1 MNASYSFIENVN
13 DFFSTGYFTEDFQK
27 KVFDKSGYSADGIRE
42 LCSRFGALRQQYNRH
57 KADITS
63 RYARE
68 KDKIPFTHEF
78 NSKILECLGY
88 YGTTAENPAT
98 VLSLP
103 LGENGA
109 AKEFP
114 VRIVRSKTD
123 GSPQLYVMDIP
134 TLITADNEAEIG
146 FADLDLDRMVT
157 HIFSLPEHEHPQY
170 ILLLSGNK
178 VFFMDAGKW
187 ERGAYLQFDVE
198 RLLVET
204 TQSSMRN
211 YFALFYLL
219 VSQDAL
225 SCTGDTP
232 LMQQLEEES
241 YKNAYA
247 VTQDL
252 KKGVVSAV
260 EDLANEA
267 IWYIKQHPEHK
278 YYEQDETDDNFE
290 AMMRDDCLVYIYRL
304 LFIFYAESRPE
315 LDILPINDKT
325 YQRGYSLEMLRD
337 LEQVNLITEESRSGY
352 FFDSSIKQ
360 LFSLILGG
368 YNEDKRDET
377 SLSASFRVRHIDS
390 PLFSDNKLKV
400 LKGVQFRNEVWQRII
415 CQLSLSQQQKGKARG
430 RISYAN
436 LGINQLGSVYEN
448 LLAYRGF
455 YAEEDYIEVHPVGD
469 EIETYLVPRSRRD
482 DFKEEE
488 ILKRLDNPL
497 EDVIHKK
504 GQFIY
509 RLNGR
514 DRKKS
519 ASFYTPEVLTKSTVK
534 YTLKPIV
541 ERLERKEITASD
553 LLQMKILEPAMGAA
567 AFQNEVIN
575 QLALLYLNFRK
586 NEVNEAIDPLEFP
599 NELQKVKAY
608 IATNNVYGVDLNA
621 TALELGKLSLWLNVI
636 HKDMETPFFSNRI
649 AQGNA
654 VIGAWLKVYS
664 QRDVVRD
671 VVVGRPVDK
680 QWWEAPTKR
689 ISFSLT
695 APKRHYTEVYHF
707 LLPVKD
713 MLGLLSTKQCERTDS
728 AYKRFV
734 EIRKGWTKGITS
746 EEYEQLKRI
755 SSKIDVLLK
764 EYVQF
769 QMSIEK
775 FANNGYHV
783 WKYDGNRTIPFNTN
797 EERQALDDRRYRK
810 NSPYMKV
817 KKVMDY
823 WCSLFFW
830 EFEDAAALPTRQ
842 QYWDDIERMLDVDT
856 EKGVKVLFS
865 NAGKD
870 GQEDLFTPKQGRFV
884 FDNAEEESEIKAKT
898 LNELLNDDA
907 KHQEGVLNLGEGIS
921 EVDRFSIVERL
932 ADRYHFFHPMLEF
945 LEVFWLRDG
954 FDIICGNP
962 PWLKLEFN
970 DADIVAEKFPEV
982 AVRRMAAPDVRK
994 KLTEYFKKDADRH
1007 IKGSVLLEE
1016 IYRDEENENV
1026 GSAAFMNAHCNYPLL
1041 EGQQTNLYKCVLEN
1055 GFSLLSDKGFMGL
1068 LHPET
1073 VFDDPKGLTLRK
1085 EIYKRLRYH
1094 FQYANE
1100 FSLFSEVDHHTKFG
1114 EQIYGSRQEKV
1125 NFLSIHDLYHPSTI
1139 DNSLTHTGTGICGG
1153 LKDANGRWNI
1163 EGHRDRVIRFTEN
1176 ELQILADA
1184 FENGGDWQS
1193 VKLTS
1198 IHAKVI
1204 VDILEKISKF
1214 STHVS
1219 DYNSIITVD
1228 LDETG
1233 AVNSGIISRETFVP
1247 NVNNYEMVYNGPQF
1261 FVGNP
1266 CYKTPR
1272 ENCRLNSDYDTV
1284 DLLLIEEDY
1293 IARSNYRPRLDLDE
1307 YKKLIPGFV
1316 IGKDESGQ
1324 PKQDCWIDY
1333 YKVGF
1338 RKMLAISGERSLIC
1352 AVLPRRTAHIHGV
1365 ISSSFRRGYDSVDMA
1380 ALCAALPM
1388 DAYIKIMAS
1397 QNLTSVRIQGFPLG
1411 IDPKYNYAMRSRCL
1425 LLNCLTTAYADL
1437 WQEMWNEDYKSEKWS
1452 ITDGRLKPFNTLTE
1466 EWKWETPLRN
1476 YFERRQALVEID
1488 VISAMALGLTLE
1500 DLEMIY
1506 TIQFPVLQQYENDT
1520 WYDAEG
1526 KIVFTC
1532 SKGLTGVGLDRPKWN
1547 EIRGEQKD
1555 ENTFIGTSDT
1565 YIHTIDPSKSELYGG
1580 QQQVFKA
1587 PYTRCDRIADYR
1599 RAWAH
1604 FEKVFSYDQCQS

>member
-13 DFFSTGYFTEDFQK
+13 DFFSTGYFTEDFPK
-27 KVFDKSGYSADGIRE
+27 KVFDKSGYSADGIKE
-42 LCSRFGALRQQYNRH
+42 LSSRFSALRQQYNRH
-57 KADITS
+57 KSDITS

-68 KDKIPFTHEF
+68 KDKIQFTHQF

-88 YGTTAENPAT
+88 YGSTAENPAI

-103 LGENGA
+103 LGENGTV
-109 AKEFP
+109 KEFP

-225 SCTGDTP
+225 SCIGDTP

-267 IWYIKQHPEHK
+267 IWCIKQHPEHK
-278 YYEQDETDDNFE
+278 YHEQDETDDNFE

-304 LFIFYAESRPE
+304 LFIFYAESRPD

-360 LFSLILGG
+360 LFSLILSG

-390 PLFSDNKLKV
+390 PLFSDNRLKV

-415 CQLSLSQQQKGKARG
+415 CRLSLSQQQRGKARG

-488 ILKRLDNPL
+488 ILKREDNPL

-586 NEVNEAIDPLEFP
+586 NEVNKAIDPLEFP

-654 VIGAWLKVYS
+654 VIGAWLKVYN
-664 QRDVVRD
+664 QRDVQRD
-671 VVVGRPVDK
+671 IVNKRPVDK
-680 QWWEAPTKR
+680 RWWEAPTKR
-689 ISFSLT
+689 ISFSRT

-713 MLGLLSTKQCERTDS
+713 MLGVLSTKQRERTDP
-728 AYKRFV
+728 AYKRLV

-783 WKYDGNRTIPFNTN
+783 WQYDGNCTFPFNTN
-797 EERQALDDRRYRK
+797 AERQALDDRRYRK

-830 EFEDAAALPTRQ
+830 EFEDAAELPTRQ
-842 QYWDDIERMLDVDT
+842 QYWDDIERMLNVDT
-856 EKGVKVLFS
+856 NNGVKMLFS

-870 GQEDLFTPKQGRFV
+870 GQEDLFAPKQGQIV
-884 FDNAEEESEIKAKT
+884 FDSAEEESEIKAKT
-898 LNELLNDDA
+898 LNELLNDEA
-907 KHQEGVLNLGEGIS
+907 KHQEGVLKLGEGIS

-994 KLTEYFKKDADRH
+994 KLGEYFKKD
-1007 IKGSVLLEE
+1007 EE
-1016 IYRDEENENV
+1016 HHVQCSLFLKDIYHEEENENV
-1026 GSAAFMNAHCNYPLL
+1026 GSTAFMNAHCNYPLL
-1041 EGQQTNLYKCVLEN
+1041 EGQQINLYKCVLEN
-1055 GFSLLSDKGFMGL
+1055 GFSLLSENGFMGL

-1073 VFDDPKGLTLRK
+1073 VFDDPKGLILRR

-1114 EQIYGSRQEKV
+1114 EQIYGSRQDKV
-1125 NFLSIHDLYHPSTI
+1125 DFLSIHNLYHPSTI

-1153 LKDANGRWNI
+1153 LKDVNGRWNI

-1214 STHVS
+1214 HSHVS
-1219 DYNSIITVD
+1219 DFNSIITVD

-1233 AVNSGIISRETFVP
+1233 AVNAGIIRRETFEP
-1247 NVNNYEMVYNGPQF
+1247 SINNYEMVYNGPQF

-1272 ENCRLNSDYDTV
+1272 KTCRLNSDYDTV
-1284 DLLLIEEDY
+1284 DLQLIEEDY
-1293 IARSNYRPRLDLDE
+1293 IARSNYRPRLELDA
-1307 YKKLIPGFV
+1307 YKNLIPGFV
-1316 IGKDESGQ
+1316 TGMDESGQ
-1324 PKQDCWIDY
+1324 PKQDYWIDY

-1352 AVLPRRTAHIHGV
+1352 AVLPRRTAHINGV
-1365 ISSSFRRGYDSVDMA
+1365 ISSSFVRGDDTVDMA
-1380 ALCAALPM
+1380 ALCAAVPM

-1397 QNLTSVRIQGFPLG
+1397 QNLTSVRMQSFPLG
-1411 IDPKYNYAMRSRCL
+1411 IDPKYNNAMRSRCL

-1437 WQEMWNEDYKSEKWS
+1437 WQEMWSQDYKAEKWS

-1488 VISAMALGLTLE
+1488 VISAMALDLTLE

-1506 TIQFPVLQQYENDT
+1506 TIQFPVLQQNENDT
-1520 WYDAEG
+1520 WYDQEG

-1555 ENTFIGTSDT
+1555 DNTFLGASDT
-1565 YIHTIDPSKSELYGG
+1565 YTHTIDPSKSELYGG

-1599 RAWAH
+1599 KAWAH
-1604 FEKVFSYDQCQS
+1604 FEKVFNK

>member
-27 KVFDKSGYSADGIRE
+27 KVFDKSGYSADGIKE
-42 LCSRFGALRQQYNRH
+42 LCSRFSALRQQYNRH
-57 KADITS
+57 KSDITS

-68 KDKIPFTHEF
+68 KDKIQFTHEF

-88 YGTTAENPAT
+88 YGTNAENPAT

-103 LGENGA
+103 LGENGT

-157 HIFSLPEHEHPQY
+157 HIFSLPEHDHPQY

-219 VSQDAL
+219 VSQEAL
-225 SCTGDTP
+225 SCTGEAP

-278 YYEQDETDDNFE
+278 YHEQDETDDNFE

-304 LFIFYAESRPE
+304 LFIFYAESRPD

-390 PLFSDNKLKV
+390 PLFSDQKLKV

-488 ILKRLDNPL
+488 ILKREDNPL

-541 ERLERKEITASD
+541 ERLERKEISASD

-664 QRDVVRD
+664 QRDVQRD
-671 VVVGRPVDK
+671 IVGNRPVDK

-689 ISFSLT
+689 ISFSMT

-713 MLGLLSTKQCERTDS
+713 MLGVLSTKQRERTDP

-734 EIRKGWTKGITS
+734 EIRKGWTKGITNS
-746 EEYEQLKRI
+746 EYEQLKRI

-764 EYVQF
+764 EYVEF

-783 WKYDGNRTIPFNTN
+783 WQYAGNRTLPFNTN
-797 EERQALDDRRYRK
+797 AERQALDDRRYRK

-830 EFEDAAALPTRQ
+830 EFEDAAELPTRQ
-842 QYWDDIERMLDVDT
+842 QYWDDIERMLNVDT
-856 EKGVKVLFS
+856 EQGAKVLFS

-870 GQEDLFTPKQGRFV
+870 GQEDLFKPKQGQFV
-884 FDNAEEESEIKAKT
+884 FDRAEEESEIKAKT
-898 LNELLNDDA
+898 LNELLNDEA
-907 KHQEGVLNLGEGIS
+907 KHQEGVLKLGEGIS

-932 ADRYHFFHPMLEF
+932 ANRYHFFHPMLEF

-994 KLTEYFKKDADRH
+994 KLEDYFKKEEERH
-1007 IKGSVLLEE
+1007 IQGSALLRE
-1016 IYRDEENENV
+1016 IYFDEENENV
-1026 GSAAFMNAHCNYPLL
+1026 GGAAFMNAHCNYPLL

-1073 VFDDPKGLTLRK
+1073 VFDDPKGLTLRR

-1094 FQYANE
+1094 FQYTNE
-1100 FSLFSEVDHHTKFG
+1100 FSLFSEVHHLTKFG

-1125 NFLSIHDLYHPSTI
+1125 DFLSIHDLYHPSTI
-1139 DNSLTHTGTGICGG
+1139 DSSLTHTGAGICGG
-1153 LKDANGRWNI
+1153 LKDANGKWNV

-1184 FENGGDWQS
+1184 FENGGDWQT

-1214 STHVS
+1214 PTHVS
-1219 DYNSIITVD
+1219 DFNSIITVD

-1247 NVNNYEMVYNGPQF
+1247 SVTNYEMVYNGPQF

-1272 ENCRLNSDYDTV
+1272 KTCRLNSDYDTV
-1284 DLLLIEEDY
+1284 DLQLIDDDY
-1293 IARSNYRPRLDLDE
+1293 IARSNYRPQLGIDD
-1307 YKKLIPGFV
+1307 YKNLIPGFV
-1316 IGKDESGQ
+1316 IGKDELGQ
-1324 PKQDCWIDY
+1324 PKQDYWIDY

-1352 AVLPRRTAHIHGV
+1352 AVLPRRTAHINGV

-1397 QNLTSVRIQGFPLG
+1397 QNLTSIRMQGFPLG
-1411 IDPKYNYAMRSRCL
+1411 IDPKYNNAMRSRCL
-1425 LLNCLTTAYADL
+1425 LLNCLTTAYSDL
-1437 WQEMWNEDYKSEKWS
+1437 WQEMWNVDYKEERWS
-1452 ITDGRLKPFNTLTE
+1452 ITDERLKPFNMLSA

-1506 TIQFPVLQQYENDT
+1506 TIQFPVLQQNENDT
-1520 WYDAEG
+1520 WYDQEG

-1555 ENTFIGTSDT
+1555 DNTFLGASDT
-1565 YIHTIDPSKSELYGG
+1565 YTHTIDPSKSELYGG

-1604 FEKVFSYDQCQS
+1604 FEKVFTCDQGQS

>member
-27 KVFDKSGYSADGIRE
+27 KVFDKSGYSADGIKE
-42 LCSRFGALRQQYNRH
+42 LCSRFSALRQQYNRH
-57 KADITS
+57 KSDITS

-68 KDKIPFTHEF
+68 KDKIQFTHEF

-88 YGTTAENPAT
+88 YGTNAENPAT

-134 TLITADNEAEIG
+134 TLITGDNGAEIG

-187 ERGAYLQFDVE
+187 ERGAYLQFDIE

-219 VSQDAL
+219 VSQEAL
-225 SCTGDTP
+225 SCTGETP
-232 LMQQLEEES
+232 LLQQLEEES

-267 IWYIKQHPEHK
+267 IWYIKHHPEHK
-278 YYEQDETDDNFE
+278 YHEQDETDDNFE

-304 LFIFYAESRPE
+304 LFIFYAESRPD

-390 PLFSDNKLKV
+390 PLFSDQKLKV

-488 ILKRLDNPL
+488 ILKREDNPL
-497 EDVIHKK
+497 EDVIYKK

-541 ERLERKEITASD
+541 ERLERKEISASD
-553 LLQMKILEPAMGAA
+553 LLHMKILEPAMGAA

-664 QRDVVRD
+664 QRDVQRD
-671 VVVGRPVDK
+671 IVGNRPVDK

-689 ISFSLT
+689 ISFSMT

-713 MLGLLSTKQCERTDS
+713 MLGVLSTKQRERTDP

-734 EIRKGWTKGITS
+734 EIRKGWTKGITNS
-746 EEYEQLKRI
+746 EYEQLKRI

-764 EYVQF
+764 EYVEF

-783 WKYDGNRTIPFNTN
+783 WQYAGNRTLPFNTN
-797 EERQALDDRRYRK
+797 AERQALDDRRYRK

-817 KKVMDY
+817 KKIMDY

-830 EFEDAAALPTRQ
+830 EFEDAAELPTRQ
-842 QYWDDIERMLDVDT
+842 QYWDDIERMLNVDT

-870 GQEDLFTPKQGRFV
+870 GQEDLFKPKQGQIV
-884 FDNAEEESEIKAKT
+884 FDSAEEESEIKAKT
-898 LNELLNDDA
+898 LNELLNDEA
-907 KHQEGVLNLGEGIS
+907 KHQEGVLKLGEGIS

-932 ADRYHFFHPMLEF
+932 ANRYHFFHPMLEF

-962 PWLKLEFN
+962 PWLKLEF
-970 DADIVAEKFPEV
+970 DEQGIISEKFPEV
-982 AVRRMAAPDVRK
+982 AIRRISAPDVRK
-994 KLTEYFKKDADRH
+994 NLSNYFTKD
-1007 IKGSVLLEE
+1007 EE
-1016 IYRDEENENV
+1016 IHSSGSLLLKEIYIDEENENV
-1026 GSAAFMNAHCNYPLL
+1026 GSAAFMNALCNYPLL
-1041 EGQQTNLYKCVLEN
+1041 VGQQTNLYKCVLEN
-1055 GFSLLSDKGFMGL
+1055 GFSLLSNKGYMGL
-1068 LHPET
+1068 LHPEG
-1073 VFDDPKGLTLRK
+1073 VYDEPNGGALR
-1085 EIYKRLRYH
+1085 EVLYKRLRYH
-1094 FQYANE
+1094 FQYVNTLK
-1100 FSLFSEVDHHTKFG
+1100 LFSEILHWVVYSTNVVGPENEEPSFD
-1114 EQIYGSRQEKV
+1114 
-1125 NFLSIHDLYHPSTI
+1125 SINNLYTPQTI
-1139 DNSLTHTGTGICGG
+1139 DACYSHNGQGLCGG
-1153 LKDANGRWNI
+1153 LKTIDGNWNTNGHLNRIIHYDNSS
-1163 EGHRDRVIRFTEN
+1163 
-1176 ELQILADA
+1176 LALLSNV
-1184 FENGGDWQS
+1184 FENGQTAS
-1193 VKLTS
+1193 CPKLVS
-1198 IHAKVI
+1198 IHSK
-1204 VDILEKISKF
+1204 DIIRVLKIIEAYPKR
-1214 STHVS
+1214 VR
-1219 DYNSIITVD
+1219 DYNHVITVCF
-1228 LDETG
+1228 DETG
-1233 AVNSGIISRETFVP
+1233 APKMGIIKRDTHYPIIED
-1247 NVNNYEMVYNGPQF
+1247 YDMIYNGPHLY
-1261 FVGNP
+1261 VANP
-1266 CYKTPR
+1266 LCKTPR
-1272 ENCRLNSDYDTV
+1272 SQCTVANRDYDTI
-1284 DLLLIEEDY
+1284 DLNDIKEDF
-1293 IARSNYRPRLDLDE
+1293 ISRSNYRRMITVDE
-1307 YKKLIPGFV
+1307 YSSFVDGFAIGTDSEGHILYDNYIDHYKL
-1316 IGKDESGQ
+1316 
-1324 PKQDCWIDY
+1324 
-1333 YKVGF
+1333 GF
-1338 RKMLAISGERSLIC
+1338 RNMLSQSGERTLIC
-1352 AVLPRRTAHIHGV
+1352 AVLPRKTAHIHGV
-1365 ISSSFRRGYDSVDMA
+1365 RSIAFLNRTDTVDMA
-1380 ALCAALPM
+1380 ALCASIVM
-1388 DAYIKIMAS
+1388 DFYVKTINSDNLMPSRMMA
-1397 QNLTSVRIQGFPLG
+1397 FPLG
-1411 IDPKYNYAMRSRCL
+1411 VDKKYQSALYSRTL

-1437 WQEMWNEDYKSEKWS
+1437 WQEMWNQDYKAEKWS
-1452 ITDGRLKPFNTLTE
+1452 ITDERLKPFNILTA

-1506 TIQFPVLQQYENDT
+1506 TIQFPVLQQNENDT
-1520 WYDAEG
+1520 WYDQEG

-1555 ENTFIGTSDT
+1555 DNTFLGASDT
-1565 YIHTIDPSKSELYGG
+1565 YTHTIDPSKSELYGG

-1599 RAWAH
+1599 TAWAH
-1604 FEKVFSYDQCQS
+1604 FEKIFNQKK

>member
-27 KVFDKSGYSADGIRE
+27 KVFDKSGYSADGIKE
-42 LCSRFGALRQQYNRH
+42 LCSRFSALRQQYNRH
-57 KADITS
+57 KSDITS

-68 KDKIPFTHEF
+68 KDKIQFTHEF

-88 YGTTAENPAT
+88 YGTNAGNPAT

-103 LGENGA
+103 LGGNGT

-187 ERGAYLQFDVE
+187 DRGAYLQFDVE

-219 VSQDAL
+219 VSQEAL
-225 SCTGDTP
+225 SCTGETP

-278 YYEQDETDDNFE
+278 YHEQDETDDNFE

-304 LFIFYAESRPE
+304 LFIFYAESRPD

-390 PLFSDNKLKV
+390 PLFSDQKLKV

-488 ILKRLDNPL
+488 ILKREDNPL

-541 ERLERKEITASD
+541 ERLERKEISASD

-664 QRDVVRD
+664 QRDVQRD
-671 VVVGRPVDK
+671 IVGNRPVDK

-689 ISFSLT
+689 ISFSMT

-713 MLGLLSTKQCERTDS
+713 MLGVLSTKQRERTDP

-734 EIRKGWTKGITS
+734 EIRKGWTKGITNS
-746 EEYEQLKRI
+746 EYEQLKRI

-764 EYVQF
+764 EYVEF

-783 WKYDGNRTIPFNTN
+783 WQYAGNRTLPFNTN
-797 EERQALDDRRYRK
+797 AERQALDDRRYRK

-830 EFEDAAALPTRQ
+830 EFEDTAELPTRQ
-842 QYWDDIERMLDVDT
+842 QYWDDIERMLNVDT

-865 NAGKD
+865 SAGKD
-870 GQEDLFTPKQGRFV
+870 GQEDLFKPKQGQIV
-884 FDNAEEESEIKAKT
+884 FDSAEEESEIKAKT
-898 LNELLNDDA
+898 LNELLNDEA
-907 KHQEGVLNLGEGIS
+907 KHQEGVLKLGEGIS

-932 ADRYHFFHPMLEF
+932 ANRYHFFHPMLEF

-994 KLTEYFKKDADRH
+994 NLEDYFKKEEERH
-1007 IKGSVLLEE
+1007 IQGSVLLRE
-1016 IYRDEENENV
+1016 IYFDEENENV
-1026 GSAAFMNAHCNYPLL
+1026 GGAAFMNAHCNYPLL

-1073 VFDDPKGLTLRK
+1073 VFDDPKGLTLRR

-1094 FQYANE
+1094 FQYTNE
-1100 FSLFSEVDHHTKFG
+1100 FSLFSEVHHLTKFG

-1125 NFLSIHDLYHPSTI
+1125 DFLSIHDLYHPSTI
-1139 DNSLTHTGTGICGG
+1139 DSSLTHTGAGICGG
-1153 LKDANGRWNI
+1153 LKDANGKWNV

-1184 FENGGDWQS
+1184 FENGGDWQT

-1214 STHVS
+1214 PTHVS
-1219 DYNSIITVD
+1219 DFNSIITVD

-1247 NVNNYEMVYNGPQF
+1247 SVTNYEMVYNGPQF

-1272 ENCRLNSDYDTV
+1272 KTCRLNSDYDTV
-1284 DLLLIEEDY
+1284 DLQLIDDDY
-1293 IARSNYRPRLDLDE
+1293 IARSNYRPQLGIDD
-1307 YKKLIPGFV
+1307 YKNLIPGFV
-1316 IGKDESGQ
+1316 IGKDELGQ
-1324 PKQDCWIDY
+1324 PKQDYWIDY

-1397 QNLTSVRIQGFPLG
+1397 QNLTSIRMQGFPLG
-1411 IDPKYNYAMRSRCL
+1411 IDPKYNNAMRSRCL
-1425 LLNCLTTAYADL
+1425 LLNCLTTAYSDL
-1437 WQEMWNEDYKSEKWS
+1437 WQEMWNVDYKAEKWS
-1452 ITDGRLKPFNTLTE
+1452 IIDERLKPFNILTA

-1506 TIQFPVLQQYENDT
+1506 TIQFPVLQQNENDT
-1520 WYDAEG
+1520 WYDQEG

-1555 ENTFIGTSDT
+1555 GNTFLGASDT
-1565 YIHTIDPSKSELYGG
+1565 YTHTIDPSKSELYGG

-1604 FEKVFSYDQCQS
+1604 FEKVFTCDQGQS

>member
-42 LCSRFGALRQQYNRH
+42 LCSRFTALRQQYNRH
-57 KADITS
+57 KANITS

-68 KDKIPFTHEF
+68 KDKNQFTHEF

-103 LGENGA
+103 LGENGT

-134 TLITADNEAEIG
+134 TLITADNEADIG

-170 ILLLSGNK
+170 VLLLSGNK

-187 ERGAYLQFDVE
+187 ERGAYLQFDIE

-278 YYEQDETDDNFE
+278 YHEQDETDDNFE

-304 LFIFYAESRPE
+304 LFIFYAESRPD

-360 LFSLILGG
+360 LFALILGG
-368 YNEDKRDET
+368 YNEDKRDES

-390 PLFSDNKLKV
+390 PLFSDQKLKV

-448 LLAYRGF
+448 LLAYHGF

-488 ILKRLDNPL
+488 ILKRADNPL

-599 NELQKVKAY
+599 NELQKVKAF

-664 QRDVVRD
+664 QRDVQRD
-671 VVVGRPVDK
+671 IDNNHPIDK
-680 QWWEAPTKR
+680 QWWEAPTKC
-689 ISFSLT
+689 ISFSMT

-713 MLGLLSTKQCERTDS
+713 MLGVLSTKQRERTDP
-728 AYKRFV
+728 AYRRLV

-746 EEYEQLKRI
+746 SEYEQLKRI

-783 WKYDGNRTIPFNTN
+783 WKYDGNRTLPFNTN
-797 EERQALDDRRYRK
+797 AERQDLDDRRYRK

-830 EFEDAAALPTRQ
+830 EFEDAAELPTRQ

-856 EKGVKVLFS
+856 VKGAKYLFS

-870 GQEDLFTPKQGRFV
+870 GQEDLFAPKQGQFV
-884 FDNAEEESEIKAKT
+884 FDSAEEESEIKAKT
-898 LNELLNDDA
+898 LNELLNDEA
-907 KHQEGVLNLGEGIS
+907 KHQEGVLKLGEGIS

-994 KLTEYFKKDADRH
+994 KLDEYFKKDEEH
-1007 IKGSVLLEE
+1007 HVQGSLFLKD
-1016 IYRDEENENV
+1016 IYVDEEKENV
-1026 GSAAFMNAHCNYPLL
+1026 GSTAFMNAHCNYPLL
-1041 EGQQTNLYKCVLEN
+1041 VGQQTNLYKCVLEN

-1073 VFDDPKGLTLRK
+1073 VYDDPKGQPLRK
-1085 EIYKRLRYH
+1085 EMYHRLAYH
-1094 FQYANE
+1094 FQYQNAFN
-1100 FSLFSEVDHHTKFG
+1100 LFEIGHREKYSSN
-1114 EQIYGSRQEKV
+1114 IYGSYKDEICFE
-1125 NFLSIHDLYHPSTI
+1125 NINNLFHPSTV
-1139 DNSLTHTGTGICGG
+1139 DACFAHDGHGVCGG
-1153 LKDANGRWNI
+1153 IKIDDTWNTT
-1163 EGHRDRVIRFTEN
+1163 GHRDRIVRFTEP
-1176 ELQILADA
+1176 ELRVLSAA
-1184 FENGGDWQS
+1184 FENGADWETT
-1193 VKLTS
+1193 KLVS
-1198 IHAKVI
+1198 IHAK
-1204 VDILEKISKF
+1204 DIMDVLQKF
-1214 STHVS
+1214 SEFPNHVENFCS
-1219 DYNSIITVD
+1219 NTTVD

-1233 AVNSGIISRETFVP
+1233 AVNDGIIERKTFYP
-1247 NVNNYEMVYNGPQF
+1247 DIDAYEMVYNGPQI

-1266 CYKTPR
+1266 SYKTPR
-1272 ENCRLNSDYDTV
+1272 SSCVNKADFDTI
-1284 DLLLIEEDY
+1284 DLQNIDDEY
-1293 IARSNYRPRLDLDE
+1293 IARSNYKPCLPLSE
-1307 YKKLIPGFV
+1307 YKSLIKGFL
-1316 IGKDESGQ
+1316 IGQDEDGN
-1324 PKQDCWIDY
+1324 DVYDNWIDY

-1338 RKMLAISGERSLIC
+1338 RKMINLAGERSLIC
-1352 AVLPRRTAHIHGV
+1352 AVLPRRTAHINGV
-1365 ISSSFRRGYDSVDMA
+1365 ISTAFRSGYDTVDMA
-1380 ALCAALPM
+1380 ALCAAVPM
-1388 DAYIKIMAS
+1388 DAYMKIMAS

-1411 IDPKYNYAMRSRCL
+1411 VDNKYKNALRVRALM
-1425 LLNCLTTAYADL
+1425 LNCLTKYYSDL
-1437 WQEMWNEDYKSEKWS
+1437 WEEVWSESYRKETWSKQDTRLHTFSSLTEKW
-1452 ITDGRLKPFNTLTE
+1452 THD
-1466 EWKWETPLRN
+1466 TPLRN

-1488 VISAMALGLTLE
+1488 VLTAMALGLSLE
-1500 DLEMIY
+1500 NLETVY
-1506 TIQFPVLQQYENDT
+1506 TIYFPVLQQNENDT

-1526 KIVFTC
+1526 KIIFTC
-1532 SKGLTGVGLDRPKWN
+1532 SKGLIGVGLDRPKWN

-1555 ENTFIGTSDT
+1555 ENTFLGASET
-1565 YIHTIDPSKSELYGG
+1565 YTHTIAPSKSELYGG

-1599 RAWAH
+1599 TAWAH
-1604 FEKVFSYDQCQS
+1604 FDKVFNK

>member
-1 MNASYSFIENVN
+1 MNTSYSFIENVN

-27 KVFDKSGYSADGIRE
+27 KVFDKSGYSADGIKE
-42 LCSRFGALRQQYNRH
+42 LCSRFSALRQQYNRH
-57 KADITS
+57 KSDITS

-68 KDKIPFTHEF
+68 KDKVNFTHEF

-88 YGTTAENPAT
+88 YGTNAENPAV

-103 LGENGA
+103 LGENA
-109 AKEFP
+109 TAKDFP

-134 TLITADNEAEIG
+134 SLITADNEAEIG

-187 ERGAYLQFDVE
+187 ERGAYLQFDIE

-267 IWYIKQHPEHK
+267 IWYIKQHPEHM
-278 YYEQDETDDNFE
+278 YHEQDETDDNFE

-304 LFIFYAESRPE
+304 LFIFYAESRPD

-368 YNEDKRDET
+368 YNEDKRDES

-390 PLFSDNKLKV
+390 PLFSDQKLKV

-488 ILKRLDNPL
+488 ILKRADNPL

-599 NELQKVKAY
+599 NELQKVKAF

-664 QRDVVRD
+664 QKDVQRDI
-671 VVVGRPVDK
+671 VGNRPVDK

-689 ISFSLT
+689 ISFSMT

-713 MLGLLSTKQCERTDS
+713 MLGVLSTKQREHTDP
-728 AYKRFV
+728 AYKRFI
-734 EIRKGWTKGITS
+734 EIRKGWIKGITS
-746 EEYEQLKRI
+746 SEYEQLKRI
-755 SSKIDVLLK
+755 SSKVDVLLK

-769 QMSIEK
+769 QMSVEK

-783 WKYDGNRTIPFNTN
+783 WQYAGNRTLPFNTN
-797 EERQALDDRRYRK
+797 AERQALDDRRYRK

-830 EFEDAAALPTRQ
+830 EYEDAAELPTRQ

-856 EKGVKVLFS
+856 EKGVKVLSS

-870 GQEDLFTPKQGRFV
+870 GQEDLFAPKQGQFV
-884 FDNAEEESEIKAKT
+884 FDSAEEESEIKAKT
-898 LNELLNDDA
+898 LNELLNDEA
-907 KHQEGVLNLGEGIS
+907 KHQEGVLKLGEGIS

-932 ADRYHFFHPMLEF
+932 ANRYHFFHPMLEF

-994 KLTEYFKKDADRH
+994 KLDEYFKKDEEHH
-1007 IKGSVLLEE
+1007 IQGSLFLKDIYLE
-1016 IYRDEENENV
+1016 EENENV
-1026 GSAAFMNAHCNYPLL
+1026 GSTAFMNAHCNYPLL
-1041 EGQQTNLYKCVLEN
+1041 VGQQTNLYKCVLEN

-1094 FQYANE
+1094 FQYTNE
-1100 FSLFSEVDHHTKFG
+1100 FSLFSEVHHLTKFG

-1125 NFLSIHDLYHPSTI
+1125 DFLSIHDLYHPSTI
-1139 DNSLTHTGTGICGG
+1139 DNSLTHTGTGVCGG
-1153 LKDANGRWNI
+1153 LKDANGKWNV

-1184 FENGGDWQS
+1184 FENGADWES

-1204 VDILEKISKF
+1204 VEILEKISKF

-1219 DYNSIITVD
+1219 DFNSIISVD

-1233 AVNSGIISRETFVP
+1233 AVNAGIISRETFVP
-1247 NVNNYEMVYNGPQF
+1247 SVKNYEMVYNGPQF

-1272 ENCRLNSDYDTV
+1272 KTCRLNSDYDTV
-1284 DLLLIEEDY
+1284 DLQLIEEDY

-1316 IGKDESGQ
+1316 IGKDELGQ
-1324 PKQDCWIDY
+1324 PKHDNWIDY

-1397 QNLTSVRIQGFPLG
+1397 QNLTSVRMQGFPLG
-1411 IDPKYNYAMRSRCL
+1411 IDPKYNNAMRSRCL

-1437 WQEMWNEDYKSEKWS
+1437 WQEMWNKDYKEETWS

-1506 TIQFPVLQQYENDT
+1506 TIQFPVLQQNENDT

-1555 ENTFIGTSDT
+1555 ENTFLGTSDT
-1565 YIHTIDPSKSELYGG
+1565 YTHTIDPSKSELYGG

-1587 PYTRCDRIADYR
+1587 PYTRCDRIADYH

-1604 FEKVFSYDQCQS
+1604 FEKVFNENKS

>member
-27 KVFDKSGYSADGIRE
+27 KVFDKSGYSADGIKE
-42 LCSRFGALRQQYNRH
+42 LCSRFSALRQQYNRH
-57 KADITS
+57 KSDIMS

-68 KDKIPFTHEF
+68 KDKIQFTHEF

-88 YGTTAENPAT
+88 YGTNAENPAT

-103 LGENGA
+103 LGENGT

-114 VRIVRSKTD
+114 VRIVCSKTD

-134 TLITADNEAEIG
+134 TLITADNEPEIG

-157 HIFSLPEHEHPQY
+157 HIFSLPEHDHPQY

-219 VSQDAL
+219 VSQEAL
-225 SCTGDTP
+225 SCTGETP

-247 VTQDL
+247 VTRDL

-278 YYEQDETDDNFE
+278 YHEQDETDDNFE

-304 LFIFYAESRPE
+304 LFIFYAESRPD

-390 PLFSDNKLKV
+390 PLFSDQKLKV

-488 ILKRLDNPL
+488 ILKREDNPL

-541 ERLERKEITASD
+541 ERLERKEISASD

-664 QRDVVRD
+664 QRDVQRD
-671 VVVGRPVDK
+671 IVGNRPVDK

-689 ISFSLT
+689 ISFSMT

-713 MLGLLSTKQCERTDS
+713 MLGVLSTKQRERTDP

-734 EIRKGWTKGITS
+734 EIRKGWTKGITNS
-746 EEYEQLKRI
+746 EYEQLKRI

-764 EYVQF
+764 EYVEF

-783 WKYDGNRTIPFNTN
+783 WQYAGNRTLPFNTN
-797 EERQALDDRRYRK
+797 AERQALDDRRYRK

-830 EFEDAAALPTRQ
+830 EFEDAAELPTRQ
-842 QYWDDIERMLDVDT
+842 QYWDDIERMLNVDT

-870 GQEDLFTPKQGRFV
+870 GQEDLFKPKQGQIV
-884 FDNAEEESEIKAKT
+884 FDSAEEESEIKAKT
-898 LNELLNDDA
+898 LNELLNDEA
-907 KHQEGVLNLGEGIS
+907 KHQEGVLKLGEGIS

-932 ADRYHFFHPMLEF
+932 ANRYHFFHPMLEF

-962 PWLKLEFN
+962 PWLKLEFE
-970 DADIVAEKFPEV
+970 DIDIVAEKFPEV
-982 AVRRMAAPDVRK
+982 AVRRMAAPAVRK
-994 KLTEYFKKDADRH
+994 KLDEYFKKDEERH
-1007 IKGSVLLEE
+1007 ILGTVLLET
-1016 IYRDEENENV
+1016 IYREEENENV
-1026 GSAAFMNAHCNYPLL
+1026 GNAAFMNAICNYPLL
-1041 EGQQTNLYKCVLEN
+1041 QGQQTNLYKCVLEN
-1055 GFSLLSDKGFMGL
+1055 GFSLLSDNGFMGL
-1068 LHPET
+1068 LHPEG
-1073 VFDDPKGLTLRK
+1073 VYDDPKGQTLRR
-1085 EIYKRLRYH
+1085 EAYRRLRYH
-1094 FQYANE
+1094 FQYQNALN
-1100 FSLFSEVDHHTKFG
+1100 LFAEVAHREKYSSN
-1114 EQIYGSRQEKV
+1114 IYGALQKTI
-1125 NFLSIHDLYHPSTI
+1125 NFKSINNLFHPSTVDACI
-1139 DNSLTHTGTGICGG
+1139 NHTGQGVCGG
-1153 LKDANGRWNI
+1153 IKVNDTWNL
-1163 EGHRDRVIRFTEN
+1163 EGHLNRIVPYTNNEIALLSETFEDGTTKDSAKLVSFHSKELMDVIRKLSVFPRRVISSN
-1176 ELQILADA
+1176 NI
-1184 FENGGDWQS
+1184 
-1193 VKLTS
+1193 
-1198 IHAKVI
+1198 
-1204 VDILEKISKF
+1204 ISECF
-1214 STHVS
+1214 H
-1219 DYNSIITVD
+1219 
-1228 LDETG
+1228 ETG
-1233 AVNSGIISRETFVP
+1233 AIDGGILERNTKFPEIM
-1247 NVNNYEMVYNGPQF
+1247 NYEMVYNGPQL
-1261 FVGNP
+1261 FVSNP

-1272 ENCRLNSDYDTV
+1272 STCANKADFDTIDPSLITESFIARTNYAPLLAIEEYKQQVKGFIVDYD
-1284 DLLLIEEDY
+1284 
-1293 IARSNYRPRLDLDE
+1293 SNGEPIYDN
-1307 YKKLIPGFV
+1307 
-1316 IGKDESGQ
+1316 
-1324 PKQDCWIDY
+1324 WIDY
-1333 YKVGF
+1333 YKLGF
-1338 RKMLAISGERSLIC
+1338 RKMMNQAGERTLIC
-1352 AVLPRRTAHIHGV
+1352 AVLPRRTAHINGV
-1365 ISSSFRRGYDSVDMA
+1365 ISITFKNGYDSVDMA
-1380 ALCAALPM
+1380 ALCASIVM
-1388 DAYIKIMAS
+1388 DFYMKTIAA
-1397 QNLTSVRIQGFPLG
+1397 QNLTANRMVTFPLG
-1411 IDPKYNYAMRSRCL
+1411 VDKKYQSALYSRTL
-1425 LLNCLTTAYADL
+1425 LLNCLTTAYTDL
-1437 WQEMWNEDYKSEKWS
+1437 WQEMWNEDYKAEKWS
-1452 ITDGRLKPFNTLTE
+1452 ITDERLKPFNMLSA

-1506 TIQFPVLQQYENDT
+1506 TIQFPVLQQNENDT
-1520 WYDAEG
+1520 WYDQEG

-1547 EIRGEQKD
+1547 EIRGEQMD
-1555 ENTFIGTSDT
+1555 DNTFLGASDT
-1565 YIHTIDPSKSELYGG
+1565 YTHTIEPSKSELYGG

-1604 FEKVFSYDQCQS
+1604 FEKVFSCDQGQS

>member
-42 LCSRFGALRQQYNRH
+42 LCSRFTALRQQYNRH
-57 KADITS
+57 KANITS

-68 KDKIPFTHEF
+68 KDKNQFTHEF

-103 LGENGA
+103 LGENGT

-134 TLITADNEAEIG
+134 TLITADNEADIG

-170 ILLLSGNK
+170 VLLLSGNK

-187 ERGAYLQFDVE
+187 ERGAYLQFDIE

-278 YYEQDETDDNFE
+278 YHEQDETDDNFE

-304 LFIFYAESRPE
+304 LFIFYAESRPD

-360 LFSLILGG
+360 LFALILGG
-368 YNEDKRDET
+368 YNEDKRDES

-390 PLFSDNKLKV
+390 PLFSDQKLKV

-448 LLAYRGF
+448 LLAYHGF

-488 ILKRLDNPL
+488 ILKRADNPL

-599 NELQKVKAY
+599 NELQKVKAF

-664 QRDVVRD
+664 QRDVQRD
-671 VVVGRPVDK
+671 IDNNHPIDK
-680 QWWEAPTKR
+680 QWWEAPTKC
-689 ISFSLT
+689 ISFSMT

-713 MLGLLSTKQCERTDS
+713 MLGVLSTKQRERTDP
-728 AYKRFV
+728 AYRRLV

-746 EEYEQLKRI
+746 SEYEQLKRI

-783 WKYDGNRTIPFNTN
+783 WKYDGNRTLPFNTN
-797 EERQALDDRRYRK
+797 AERQDLDDRRYCK

-830 EFEDAAALPTRQ
+830 EFEDAAELPTRQ

-856 EKGVKVLFS
+856 VKGAKYLFS

-870 GQEDLFTPKQGRFV
+870 GQEDLFAPKQGQFV
-884 FDNAEEESEIKAKT
+884 FDSAEEESEIKAKT
-898 LNELLNDDA
+898 LNELLNDEA
-907 KHQEGVLNLGEGIS
+907 KHQEGVLKLGEGIS

-994 KLTEYFKKDADRH
+994 KLDEYFKKDEEH
-1007 IKGSVLLEE
+1007 HVQGSLFLKD
-1016 IYRDEENENV
+1016 IYVDEEKENV
-1026 GSAAFMNAHCNYPLL
+1026 GSTAFMNAHCNYPLL
-1041 EGQQTNLYKCVLEN
+1041 VGQQTNLYKCVLEN

-1073 VFDDPKGLTLRK
+1073 VYDDPKGQPLRK
-1085 EIYKRLRYH
+1085 EMYHRLAYH
-1094 FQYANE
+1094 FQYQNAFN
-1100 FSLFSEVDHHTKFG
+1100 LFEIGHREKYSSN
-1114 EQIYGSRQEKV
+1114 IYGSYKDEICFE
-1125 NFLSIHDLYHPSTI
+1125 NINNLFHPSTV
-1139 DNSLTHTGTGICGG
+1139 DACFAHDGHGVCGG
-1153 LKDANGRWNI
+1153 IKIDDTWNTT
-1163 EGHRDRVIRFTEN
+1163 GHRDRIVRFTEP
-1176 ELQILADA
+1176 ELRVLSAA
-1184 FENGGDWQS
+1184 FENGADWETT
-1193 VKLTS
+1193 KLVS
-1198 IHAKVI
+1198 IHAK
-1204 VDILEKISKF
+1204 DIMDVLQKF
-1214 STHVS
+1214 SEFPNHVENFCS
-1219 DYNSIITVD
+1219 NTTVD

-1233 AVNSGIISRETFVP
+1233 AVNDGIIERKTFYP
-1247 NVNNYEMVYNGPQF
+1247 DIDAYEMVYNGPQI

-1266 CYKTPR
+1266 SYKTPR
-1272 ENCRLNSDYDTV
+1272 SSCVNKADFDTI
-1284 DLLLIEEDY
+1284 DLQNIDDEY
-1293 IARSNYRPRLDLDE
+1293 IARSNYKPCLPLSE
-1307 YKKLIPGFV
+1307 YKSLIKGFL
-1316 IGKDESGQ
+1316 IGQDEDGN
-1324 PKQDCWIDY
+1324 DVYDNWIDY

-1338 RKMLAISGERSLIC
+1338 RKMINLAGERSLIC
-1352 AVLPRRTAHIHGV
+1352 AVLPRRTAHINGV
-1365 ISSSFRRGYDSVDMA
+1365 ISTAFRSGYDTVDMA
-1380 ALCAALPM
+1380 ALCAAVPM
-1388 DAYIKIMAS
+1388 DAYMKIMAS

-1411 IDPKYNYAMRSRCL
+1411 VDNKYKNALRVRALM
-1425 LLNCLTTAYADL
+1425 LNCLTKYYSDL
-1437 WQEMWNEDYKSEKWS
+1437 WEEVWSESYRKETWSKQDTRLHTFSSLTEKW
-1452 ITDGRLKPFNTLTE
+1452 THD
-1466 EWKWETPLRN
+1466 TPLRN

-1488 VISAMALGLTLE
+1488 VLTAMALGLSLE
-1500 DLEMIY
+1500 NLETVY
-1506 TIQFPVLQQYENDT
+1506 TIYFPVLQQNENDT

-1526 KIVFTC
+1526 KIIFTC
-1532 SKGLTGVGLDRPKWN
+1532 SKGLIGVGLDRPKWN

-1555 ENTFIGTSDT
+1555 ENTFLGASET
-1565 YIHTIDPSKSELYGG
+1565 YTHTIAPSKSELYGG

-1599 RAWAH
+1599 TAWAH
-1604 FEKVFSYDQCQS
+1604 FDKVFNK

>member
-42 LCSRFGALRQQYNRH
+42 LCSRFTALRQQYNRH
-57 KADITS
+57 KANITS

-68 KDKIPFTHEF
+68 KDKNQFTHEF

-103 LGENGA
+103 LGENGT

-134 TLITADNEAEIG
+134 TLITADNEADIG

-170 ILLLSGNK
+170 VLLLSGNK

-187 ERGAYLQFDVE
+187 ERGAYLQFDIE

-278 YYEQDETDDNFE
+278 YHEQDETDDNFE

-304 LFIFYAESRPE
+304 LFIFYAESRPD

-360 LFSLILGG
+360 LFALILGG
-368 YNEDKRDET
+368 YNEDKRDES

-390 PLFSDNKLKV
+390 PLFSDQKLKV

-448 LLAYRGF
+448 LLAYHGF

-488 ILKRLDNPL
+488 ILKRADNPL

-599 NELQKVKAY
+599 NELQKVKAF

-664 QRDVVRD
+664 QRDVQRD
-671 VVVGRPVDK
+671 IDNNHPIDK
-680 QWWEAPTKR
+680 QWWEAPTKC
-689 ISFSLT
+689 ISFSMT

-713 MLGLLSTKQCERTDS
+713 MLGVLSTKQRERTDP
-728 AYKRFV
+728 AYRRLV

-746 EEYEQLKRI
+746 SEYEQLKRI

-783 WKYDGNRTIPFNTN
+783 WKYDGNRTLPFNTN
-797 EERQALDDRRYRK
+797 AERQDLDDRRYRK

-830 EFEDAAALPTRQ
+830 EFEDAAELPTRQ

-856 EKGVKVLFS
+856 VKGAKYLFS

-870 GQEDLFTPKQGRFV
+870 GQEDLFAPKQGQFV
-884 FDNAEEESEIKAKT
+884 FDSAEEESEIKAKT
-898 LNELLNDDA
+898 LNELLNDEA
-907 KHQEGVLNLGEGIS
+907 KHQEGVLKLGEGIS

-994 KLTEYFKKDADRH
+994 KLDEYFKKDEEH
-1007 IKGSVLLEE
+1007 HVQGSLFLKD
-1016 IYRDEENENV
+1016 IYVDEEKENV
-1026 GSAAFMNAHCNYPLL
+1026 GSTAFMNAHCNYPLL
-1041 EGQQTNLYKCVLEN
+1041 VGQQTNLYKCVLEN

-1073 VFDDPKGLTLRK
+1073 VYDDPKGQPLRK
-1085 EIYKRLRYH
+1085 EMYHRLAYH
-1094 FQYANE
+1094 FQYQNAFN
-1100 FSLFSEVDHHTKFG
+1100 LFEIGHREKYSSN
-1114 EQIYGSRQEKV
+1114 IYGSYKDEICFE
-1125 NFLSIHDLYHPSTI
+1125 NINNLFHPSTV
-1139 DNSLTHTGTGICGG
+1139 DACFAHDGHGVCGG
-1153 LKDANGRWNI
+1153 IKIDDTWNTT
-1163 EGHRDRVIRFTEN
+1163 GHRDRIVRFTEP
-1176 ELQILADA
+1176 ELRVLSAA
-1184 FENGGDWQS
+1184 FENGADWETT
-1193 VKLTS
+1193 KLVS
-1198 IHAKVI
+1198 IHAK
-1204 VDILEKISKF
+1204 DIMDVLQKF
-1214 STHVS
+1214 SEFPNHVENFCS
-1219 DYNSIITVD
+1219 NTTVD

-1233 AVNSGIISRETFVP
+1233 AVNDGIIERKTFYP
-1247 NVNNYEMVYNGPQF
+1247 DIDAYEMVYNGPQI

-1266 CYKTPR
+1266 SYKTPR
-1272 ENCRLNSDYDTV
+1272 SSCVNKADFDTI
-1284 DLLLIEEDY
+1284 DLQNIDDEY
-1293 IARSNYRPRLDLDE
+1293 IARSNYKPCLPLSE
-1307 YKKLIPGFV
+1307 YKSLIKGFL
-1316 IGKDESGQ
+1316 IGQDEDGN
-1324 PKQDCWIDY
+1324 DVYDNWIDY

-1338 RKMLAISGERSLIC
+1338 RKMINLAGERSLIC

-1365 ISSSFRRGYDSVDMA
+1365 ISTAFRSGYDTVDMA
-1380 ALCAALPM
+1380 ALCAAVPM
-1388 DAYIKIMAS
+1388 DAYMKIMAS

-1411 IDPKYNYAMRSRCL
+1411 VDNKYKNALRVRALM
-1425 LLNCLTTAYADL
+1425 LNCLTKYYSDL
-1437 WQEMWNEDYKSEKWS
+1437 WEEVWSESYRKETWSKQDTRLHTFSSLTEKW
-1452 ITDGRLKPFNTLTE
+1452 THD
-1466 EWKWETPLRN
+1466 TPLRN

-1488 VISAMALGLTLE
+1488 VLTAMALGLSLE
-1500 DLEMIY
+1500 NLETVY
-1506 TIQFPVLQQYENDT
+1506 TIYFPVLQQNENDT

-1526 KIVFTC
+1526 KIIFTC
-1532 SKGLTGVGLDRPKWN
+1532 SKGLIGVGLDRPKWN

-1555 ENTFIGTSDT
+1555 ENTFLGASET
-1565 YIHTIDPSKSELYGG
+1565 YTHTIAPSKSELYGG

-1599 RAWAH
+1599 TAWAH
-1604 FEKVFSYDQCQS
+1604 FDKVFNK

>member
-27 KVFDKSGYSADGIRE
+27 KVFDKSGYSADGIKE
-42 LCSRFGALRQQYNRH
+42 LCSRFSTLRQQYNRH

-68 KDKIPFTHEF
+68 KDKIQFTHEF

-187 ERGAYLQFDVE
+187 ERGAYLQFDIE

-219 VSQDAL
+219 VSQEAL

-278 YYEQDETDDNFE
+278 YHEQDETDDNFE

-304 LFIFYAESRPE
+304 LFIFYAESRPD

-337 LEQVNLITEESRSGY
+337 LEQVNLIIEESRSGY

-368 YNEDKRDET
+368 YNEDKRDES

-390 PLFSDNKLKV
+390 PLFSDQKLKV

-488 ILKRLDNPL
+488 ILKRADNPL

-599 NELQKVKAY
+599 NELQKVKAF

-664 QRDVVRD
+664 QKDVQRDI
-671 VVVGRPVDK
+671 VGNRPIDK
-680 QWWEAPTKR
+680 QWWEAPTRR
-689 ISFSLT
+689 ISFSMT

-713 MLGLLSTKQCERTDS
+713 MLGVLSTKQRERTDP
-728 AYKRFV
+728 AYKRMV

-746 EEYEQLKRI
+746 SEYDQLKRI
-755 SSKIDVLLK
+755 SGKIDVLLK

-783 WKYDGNRTIPFNTN
+783 WQYTGNRTLPFNTN

-830 EFEDAAALPTRQ
+830 EYEDAAELPTRQ
-842 QYWDDIERMLDVDT
+842 QYWDDIERMLNVDT
-856 EKGVKVLFS
+856 EKGVKMVFS

-870 GQEDLFTPKQGRFV
+870 GQEDLFAPKQGQFV
-884 FDNAEEESEIKAKT
+884 FDSAEEESEIKAKT
-898 LNELLNDDA
+898 LNELLNDEA
-907 KHQEGVLNLGEGIS
+907 KHQEGVLKLGEGIS

-932 ADRYHFFHPMLEF
+932 ANRYHFFHPMLEF

-994 KLTEYFKKDADRH
+994 KLDEYFKKDEEHH
-1007 IKGSVLLEE
+1007 IQGSLFLKDIYLE
-1016 IYRDEENENV
+1016 EENENV
-1026 GSAAFMNAHCNYPLL
+1026 GSTAFMNAHCNYPLL
-1041 EGQQTNLYKCVLEN
+1041 VGQQTNLYKCVLEN

-1073 VFDDPKGLTLRK
+1073 VYDDPKGQPLRK
-1085 EIYKRLRYH
+1085 EMYHRLAYH
-1094 FQYANE
+1094 FQYQNAFN
-1100 FSLFSEVDHHTKFG
+1100 LFEIGHREKYSSN
-1114 EQIYGSRQEKV
+1114 IYGSYKDEISFE
-1125 NFLSIHDLYHPSTI
+1125 NINNLFHPSTV
-1139 DNSLTHTGTGICGG
+1139 DACFSHDGHGVCGG
-1153 LKDANGRWNI
+1153 IKIEDTWNTT
-1163 EGHRDRVIRFTEN
+1163 GHRDRIVHFTEP
-1176 ELQILADA
+1176 ELRVLSAA
-1184 FENGGDWQS
+1184 FENGADWETT
-1193 VKLTS
+1193 KLVS
-1198 IHAKVI
+1198 IHAK
-1204 VDILEKISKF
+1204 DIMDVLLKF
-1214 STHVS
+1214 SEFPNHVEKFCS
-1219 DYNSIITVD
+1219 NTTVD

-1233 AVNSGIISRETFVP
+1233 AVNDGIIERKTFYP
-1247 NVNNYEMVYNGPQF
+1247 DIDAYEMVYNGPQI
-1261 FVGNP
+1261 FVANP
-1266 CYKTPR
+1266 SYKTPR
-1272 ENCRLNSDYDTV
+1272 SSCVNKADFDTIDLQTMSD
-1284 DLLLIEEDY
+1284 DY
-1293 IARSNYRPRLDLDE
+1293 IARSNYKPCLPLSE
-1307 YKKLIPGFV
+1307 YKSLVKGFI
-1316 IGKDESGQ
+1316 IG
-1324 PKQDCWIDY
+1324 QDADGNDVYDNWIDY

-1338 RKMLAISGERSLIC
+1338 RKMINLAGERSLIC

-1365 ISSSFRRGYDSVDMA
+1365 ISTAFRSGYDTVDMA
-1380 ALCAALPM
+1380 ALCAAVPM
-1388 DAYIKIMAS
+1388 DAYMKIMAS

-1411 IDPKYNYAMRSRCL
+1411 IDNKYNNALRVRALM
-1425 LLNCLTTAYADL
+1425 LNCITKYYSEL
-1437 WQEMWNEDYKSEKWS
+1437 WKDVWSDSYKVETWS
-1452 ITDGRLKPFNTLTE
+1452 KQDTRLHAFSSLTE
-1466 EWKWETPLRN
+1466 NWTHNTPLRN

-1488 VISAMALGLTLE
+1488 VLTAMALGLSLE
-1500 DLEMIY
+1500 NLETIY
-1506 TIQFPVLQQYENDT
+1506 TIYFPVLQQNENDT
-1520 WYDAEG
+1520 WYDQEG

-1555 ENTFIGTSDT
+1555 ENTFLGASET
-1565 YIHTIDPSKSELYGG
+1565 YTHTIDPAKSELYGG

-1599 RAWAH
+1599 KAWAH
-1604 FEKVFSYDQCQS
+1604 FEKVFNEE

>member
-27 KVFDKSGYSADGIRE
+27 KVFDKSGYSADGIKE
-42 LCSRFGALRQQYNRH
+42 LCSRFSALRQQYNRH
-57 KADITS
+57 KSDITS

-68 KDKIPFTHEF
+68 KDKIQFTHEF

-88 YGTTAENPAT
+88 YGTNAENPAT

-103 LGENGA
+103 LGENGT
-109 AKEFP
+109 AKEFS

-134 TLITADNEAEIG
+134 TLITADNETEIG

-157 HIFSLPEHEHPQY
+157 HIFSLPEHDHPQY

-219 VSQDAL
+219 VSQEAL
-225 SCTGDTP
+225 SCTGETP

-278 YYEQDETDDNFE
+278 YHEQDETDDNFE

-304 LFIFYAESRPE
+304 LFIFYAESRPD

-390 PLFSDNKLKV
+390 PLFSDQKLKV

-488 ILKRLDNPL
+488 ILKREDNPL

-664 QRDVVRD
+664 QRDVQRD
-671 VVVGRPVDK
+671 IVGNRPVDK

-689 ISFSLT
+689 ISFSMT

-713 MLGLLSTKQCERTDS
+713 MLGVLSTKQRERTDP

-734 EIRKGWTKGITS
+734 EIRKGWTKGITNS
-746 EEYEQLKRI
+746 EYEQLKRI

-764 EYVQF
+764 EYVEF

-783 WKYDGNRTIPFNTN
+783 WQYAGNRTLPFNTN
-797 EERQALDDRRYRK
+797 AERQALDDRRYRK

-830 EFEDAAALPTRQ
+830 EFEDAAELPTRQ
-842 QYWDDIERMLDVDT
+842 QYWDDIERMLNVDT
-856 EKGVKVLFS
+856 EQGAKVLFS

-870 GQEDLFTPKQGRFV
+870 GQEDLFKPKQGQFV
-884 FDNAEEESEIKAKT
+884 FDSAEEESEIKAKT
-898 LNELLNDDA
+898 LNELLNDEA
-907 KHQEGVLNLGEGIS
+907 KHQEGVLKLGEGIS

-932 ADRYHFFHPMLEF
+932 ANRYHFFHPMLEF

-994 KLTEYFKKDADRH
+994 NLEDYFKKDEERH
-1007 IKGSVLLEE
+1007 IQGSVLLRV
-1016 IYRDEENENV
+1016 IYFDEENENV
-1026 GSAAFMNAHCNYPLL
+1026 GGAAFMNAHCNYPLL

-1073 VFDDPKGLTLRK
+1073 VFDDPKGLTLRR

-1094 FQYANE
+1094 FQYTNE
-1100 FSLFSEVDHHTKFG
+1100 FSLFSEVHHLTKFG

-1125 NFLSIHDLYHPSTI
+1125 DFLSIHDLYHPSTI
-1139 DNSLTHTGTGICGG
+1139 DSSLTHTGAGICGG
-1153 LKDANGRWNI
+1153 LKDANGKWNV

-1184 FENGGDWQS
+1184 FENGGDWQT

-1214 STHVS
+1214 PTHVS
-1219 DYNSIITVD
+1219 DFNSIITVD

-1247 NVNNYEMVYNGPQF
+1247 SVTNYEMVYNGPQF

-1272 ENCRLNSDYDTV
+1272 KTCRLNSDYDTV
-1284 DLLLIEEDY
+1284 DLQLIADDY
-1293 IARSNYRPRLDLDE
+1293 IARSNYRPQLGLDD
-1307 YKKLIPGFV
+1307 YKNLIPGFV
-1316 IGKDESGQ
+1316 IGKDELGQ
-1324 PKQDCWIDY
+1324 PKQDYWIDY

-1397 QNLTSVRIQGFPLG
+1397 QNLTSVRMQGFPLG
-1411 IDPKYNYAMRSRCL
+1411 IDPKYNNAMRSRCL
-1425 LLNCLTTAYADL
+1425 LLNCLTTAYAGL
-1437 WQEMWNEDYKSEKWS
+1437 WQEMWTEDYKAEKWS
-1452 ITDGRLKPFNTLTE
+1452 ITDERLKPFNMLSA
-1466 EWKWETPLRN
+1466 EWKWQTPLRN

-1506 TIQFPVLQQYENDT
+1506 TIQFPVLQQNENDT
-1520 WYDAEG
+1520 WYDQEG

-1547 EIRGEQKD
+1547 EIRGEQMD
-1555 ENTFIGTSDT
+1555 DNTFLGASDT
-1565 YIHTIDPSKSELYGG
+1565 YNHTIDPSKSELYGG

-1604 FEKVFSYDQCQS
+1604 FEKIFSCDQGQS

>member
-27 KVFDKSGYSADGIRE
+27 KVFDKSGYSADGIKE
-42 LCSRFGALRQQYNRH
+42 LCSRFSALRQQYNRH

-68 KDKIPFTHEF
+68 KDKIQFTHEF

-88 YGTTAENPAT
+88 YGTTTENPAT
-98 VLSLP
+98 VLFLP
-103 LGENGA
+103 LGENGT

-187 ERGAYLQFDVE
+187 ERGAYLQFDIE

-278 YYEQDETDDNFE
+278 YHDQDETDDTFE

-304 LFIFYAESRPE
+304 LFIFYAESRPD

-368 YNEDKRDET
+368 YNEDKRDES

-390 PLFSDNKLKV
+390 PLFSDQKLKV

-488 ILKRLDNPL
+488 ILKRADNPL

-599 NELQKVKAY
+599 NELQKVKAF

-664 QRDVVRD
+664 QKDVQRDIVNN
-671 VVVGRPVDK
+671 RPIDK

-689 ISFSLT
+689 ISFSMT

-713 MLGLLSTKQCERTDS
+713 MLGVLSTKQRERTDP
-728 AYKRFV
+728 AYKRMV
-734 EIRKGWTKGITS
+734 EIRKGWIKGITS
-746 EEYEQLKRI
+746 DEYEQLKRI

-769 QMSIEK
+769 QMSVEK

-783 WKYDGNRTIPFNTN
+783 WQYAGNRTLPFNTN
-797 EERQALDDRRYRK
+797 AERQALDDRRYRK

-830 EFEDAAALPTRQ
+830 EFEDAAELPTRQ

-856 EKGVKVLFS
+856 GKGVKVQFS
-865 NAGKD
+865 NVGKD
-870 GQEDLFTPKQGRFV
+870 GQEDLFAPKRGQFV
-884 FDNAEEESEIKAKT
+884 FDSAEEESEIKAKT
-898 LNELLNDDA
+898 LNELLNDEA
-907 KHQEGVLNLGEGIS
+907 KHQEGVLKLGEGIS
-921 EVDRFSIVERL
+921 EVDRFSVVERL
-932 ADRYHFFHPMLEF
+932 ANRYHFFHPMLEF

-994 KLTEYFKKDADRH
+994 KLDEYFKKDEEHH
-1007 IKGSVLLEE
+1007 IQGSLFLKDIYLE
-1016 IYRDEENENV
+1016 EENENV
-1026 GSAAFMNAHCNYPLL
+1026 GSTAFMNAHCNYPLL
-1041 EGQQTNLYKCVLEN
+1041 VGQQTNLYKCVLEN

-1073 VFDDPKGLTLRK
+1073 VYDDPKGQPLRK
-1085 EIYKRLRYH
+1085 EMYHRLAYH
-1094 FQYANE
+1094 FQYQNAFN
-1100 FSLFSEVDHHTKFG
+1100 LFEIGHREKYSSN
-1114 EQIYGSRQEKV
+1114 IYGSYKDEISFE
-1125 NFLSIHDLYHPSTI
+1125 NINNLFHPSTV
-1139 DNSLTHTGTGICGG
+1139 DACFSHDGHGVCGG
-1153 LKDANGRWNI
+1153 IKIEDTWNTT
-1163 EGHRDRVIRFTEN
+1163 GHRDRIVHFTEP
-1176 ELQILADA
+1176 ELRVLSAA
-1184 FENGGDWQS
+1184 FENGADWETT
-1193 VKLTS
+1193 KLVS
-1198 IHAKVI
+1198 IHAK
-1204 VDILEKISKF
+1204 DIMDVLLKF
-1214 STHVS
+1214 SEFPNHVEKFCS
-1219 DYNSIITVD
+1219 NTTVD

-1233 AVNSGIISRETFVP
+1233 AVNDGIIERKTFYP
-1247 NVNNYEMVYNGPQF
+1247 DIDAYEMVYNGPQI
-1261 FVGNP
+1261 FVANP
-1266 CYKTPR
+1266 SYKTPR
-1272 ENCRLNSDYDTV
+1272 SSCVNKADFDTIDLQTMSD
-1284 DLLLIEEDY
+1284 DY
-1293 IARSNYRPRLDLDE
+1293 IARSNYKPCLPLSE
-1307 YKKLIPGFV
+1307 YKSLVKGFI
-1316 IGKDESGQ
+1316 IG
-1324 PKQDCWIDY
+1324 QDADGNDVYDNWIDY

-1338 RKMLAISGERSLIC
+1338 RKMINLAGERSLIC
-1352 AVLPRRTAHIHGV
+1352 AVLPRRTAHINGV
-1365 ISSSFRRGYDSVDMA
+1365 ISTAFRSGYDTVDMA
-1380 ALCAALPM
+1380 ALCAAVPM
-1388 DAYIKIMAS
+1388 DAYMKIMAS

-1411 IDPKYNYAMRSRCL
+1411 IDNKYNNALRVRALM
-1425 LLNCLTTAYADL
+1425 LNCITKYYSEL
-1437 WQEMWNEDYKSEKWS
+1437 WKDVWSDSYKVETWS
-1452 ITDGRLKPFNTLTE
+1452 KQDTRFHAFSSLTE
-1466 EWKWETPLRN
+1466 NWTHNTPLRN

-1488 VISAMALGLTLE
+1488 VLTAMALGLSLE
-1500 DLEMIY
+1500 NLETIY
-1506 TIQFPVLQQYENDT
+1506 TIYFPVLQQNENDT
-1520 WYDAEG
+1520 WYDQEG

-1555 ENTFIGTSDT
+1555 ENTFLGASET
-1565 YIHTIDPSKSELYGG
+1565 YTHTIDPAKSELYGG

-1599 RAWAH
+1599 KAWAH
-1604 FEKVFSYDQCQS
+1604 FEKVFNEE

>member
-27 KVFDKSGYSADGIRE
+27 KVFDKSGYSADGIKE
-42 LCSRFGALRQQYNRH
+42 LCSRFSALRQQYNRH
-57 KADITS
+57 KSDITS

-68 KDKIPFTHEF
+68 NDKIQFTHEF

-134 TLITADNEAEIG
+134 TLITADNEVEIG

-368 YNEDKRDET
+368 YNEEKRDET

-488 ILKRLDNPL
+488 ILKRADNPL

-713 MLGLLSTKQCERTDS
+713 MLGLLSTKQRERTDS
-728 AYKRFV
+728 DYRRFV

-870 GQEDLFTPKQGRFV
+870 GQEDLFAPKQGRFV

-898 LNELLNDDA
+898 LNELLNDEA

-982 AVRRMAAPDVRK
+982 AVRRMAAPAVRK
-994 KLTEYFKKDADRH
+994 KLDEYFKKDKDH
-1007 IKGSVLLEE
+1007 HVQGSLYLKD
-1016 IYRDEENENV
+1016 IYFDEENENV
-1026 GSAAFMNAHCNYPLL
+1026 GSTAFMNAHCNYPLL
-1041 EGQQTNLYKCVLEN
+1041 VGQQTNLYKCVLEN
-1055 GFSLLSDKGFMGL
+1055 GFTMLSNNGYMGL

-1073 VFDDPKGLTLRK
+1073 VYDDPSGQPLRK
-1085 EIYKRLRYH
+1085 EMYHRLVYH
-1094 FQYANE
+1094 FQYQNAFN
-1100 FSLFSEVDHHTKFG
+1100 LFEIGHREKYSSN
-1114 EQIYGSRQEKV
+1114 IYGSYKDEISFE
-1125 NFLSIHDLYHPSTI
+1125 NINNLFHPSTV
-1139 DNSLTHTGTGICGG
+1139 DACFVHDGHGVCGG
-1153 LKDANGRWNI
+1153 IKIEDTWNTT
-1163 EGHRDRVIRFTEN
+1163 GHRDRIVHFTEP
-1176 ELQILADA
+1176 ELRVLSAA
-1184 FENGGDWQS
+1184 FENGADWETT
-1193 VKLTS
+1193 KLVS
-1198 IHAKVI
+1198 IHAK
-1204 VDILEKISKF
+1204 DIIETLKAF
-1214 STHVS
+1214 SLFPHHVS
-1219 DYNSIITVD
+1219 DYETNTIECWH
-1228 LDETG
+1228 ETG
-1233 AVNSGIISRETFVP
+1233 AVDGGIIERKTFYP
-1247 NVNNYEMVYNGPQF
+1247 NLDAYEMVYNGPQI

-1266 CYKTPR
+1266 SYKTPR
-1272 ENCRLNSDYDTV
+1272 SSCVNKADFDTI
-1284 DLLLIEEDY
+1284 DLQTMDDEY
-1293 IARSNYRPRLDLDE
+1293 IARSNYKPCLPLNE
-1307 YKKLIPGFV
+1307 YESLIKGFL
-1316 IGKDESGQ
+1316 IG
-1324 PKQDCWIDY
+1324 QDADGNDVYDNWIDY

-1338 RKMLAISGERSLIC
+1338 RKMINLAGERSLIC
-1352 AVLPRRTAHIHGV
+1352 AVLPRRTAHINGV
-1365 ISSSFRRGYDSVDMA
+1365 ISTAFRSGNDTVDMA
-1380 ALCAALPM
+1380 ALCAAVPM
-1388 DAYIKIMAS
+1388 DAYMKIMAS

-1411 IDPKYNYAMRSRCL
+1411 VNNKYKNALRVRALM
-1425 LLNCLTTAYADL
+1425 LNCLTKYYSEL
-1437 WQEMWNEDYKSEKWS
+1437 WEDVWNDSYRKETWSKQDTRLHTFSSLTEKWAH
-1452 ITDGRLKPFNTLTE
+1452 D
-1466 EWKWETPLRN
+1466 TPLRN

-1488 VISAMALGLTLE
+1488 VLTAMALGLSLE
-1500 DLEMIY
+1500 NLETVY
-1506 TIQFPVLQQYENDT
+1506 TIYFPVLQQNENDT

-1555 ENTFIGTSDT
+1555 ENTFLGTSDT
-1565 YIHTIDPSKSELYGG
+1565 YTHTIDPSKSELYGG

-1599 RAWAH
+1599 TAWAH
-1604 FEKVFSYDQCQS
+1604 FEKIFNQKNII

>member
-27 KVFDKSGYSADGIRE
+27 KVFDKSGYSADGIKE
-42 LCSRFGALRQQYNRH
+42 LCSRFSALRQQYNRH

-68 KDKIPFTHEF
+68 KDKIQFTHEF

-187 ERGAYLQFDVE
+187 ERGAYLQFDIE

-232 LMQQLEEES
+232 LMQLLEEES

-278 YYEQDETDDNFE
+278 YHDQDETDDTFE

-304 LFIFYAESRPE
+304 LFIFYAESRPD

-368 YNEDKRDET
+368 YNEDKRDES

-390 PLFSDNKLKV
+390 PLFSDQKLKV

-488 ILKRLDNPL
+488 ILKRADNPL

-599 NELQKVKAY
+599 NELQKVKAF

-664 QRDVVRD
+664 QKDVQRDI
-671 VVVGRPVDK
+671 VGNRPIDK
-680 QWWEAPTKR
+680 QWWEAPTRR
-689 ISFSLT
+689 ISFSMT

-713 MLGLLSTKQCERTDS
+713 MLGVLSTKQRERTDP
-728 AYKRFV
+728 AYKRMV

-746 EEYEQLKRI
+746 SEYDQLKRI
-755 SSKIDVLLK
+755 SGKIDVLLK

-783 WKYDGNRTIPFNTN
+783 WQYTGNRTLPFNTN

-830 EFEDAAALPTRQ
+830 EYEDAAELPTRQ
-842 QYWDDIERMLDVDT
+842 QYWDDIERMLNVDT
-856 EKGVKVLFS
+856 EKGVKMVFS

-870 GQEDLFTPKQGRFV
+870 GQEDLFAPKQGQFV
-884 FDNAEEESEIKAKT
+884 FDSAEEESEIKAKT
-898 LNELLNDDA
+898 LNELLNDEA
-907 KHQEGVLNLGEGIS
+907 KHQEGVLKLGEGIS

-932 ADRYHFFHPMLEF
+932 ANRYHFFHPMLEF

-994 KLTEYFKKDADRH
+994 KLDEYFKKDEEHH
-1007 IKGSVLLEE
+1007 IQGSLFLKDIYLE
-1016 IYRDEENENV
+1016 EENENV
-1026 GSAAFMNAHCNYPLL
+1026 GSTAFMNAHCNYPLL
-1041 EGQQTNLYKCVLEN
+1041 VGQQTNLYKCVLEN
-1055 GFSLLSDKGFMGL
+1055 GFTMLSGNGYMGL

-1073 VFDDPKGLTLRK
+1073 VYDDPKGQPLRK
-1085 EIYKRLRYH
+1085 EMYHRLAYH
-1094 FQYANE
+1094 FQYQNAFN
-1100 FSLFSEVDHHTKFG
+1100 LFEIGHREKYSSN
-1114 EQIYGSRQEKV
+1114 IYGSYKDEISFE
-1125 NFLSIHDLYHPSTI
+1125 NINNLFHPSTV
-1139 DNSLTHTGTGICGG
+1139 DACFAHDGHGVCGG
-1153 LKDANGRWNI
+1153 IKIDDTWNTT
-1163 EGHRDRVIRFTEN
+1163 GHRDRIVHFTEP
-1176 ELQILADA
+1176 ELRVLSAA
-1184 FENGGDWQS
+1184 FENGADWETT
-1193 VKLTS
+1193 KLVS
-1198 IHAKVI
+1198 IHAK
-1204 VDILEKISKF
+1204 DIIETLKAF
-1214 STHVS
+1214 SLFPHHVS
-1219 DYNSIITVD
+1219 DYETNTTECWH
-1228 LDETG
+1228 ETG
-1233 AVNSGIISRETFVP
+1233 AVDGGIIERKTFYP
-1247 NVNNYEMVYNGPQF
+1247 NLDAYEMVYNGPQI

-1266 CYKTPR
+1266 SYKTPR
-1272 ENCRLNSDYDTV
+1272 SSCVNKADFDT
-1284 DLLLIEEDY
+1284 IELQTMDDEY
-1293 IARSNYRPRLDLDE
+1293 IARSNYKPCMPLNE
-1307 YKKLIPGFV
+1307 YKSLIKGFLT
-1316 IGKDESGQ
+1316 GQDEDGN
-1324 PKQDCWIDY
+1324 DVYDNWIDY

-1338 RKMLAISGERSLIC
+1338 RKMINLAGERSLIC
-1352 AVLPRRTAHIHGV
+1352 AVLPRRTAHINGV
-1365 ISSSFRRGYDSVDMA
+1365 ISTAFRSGYDTVDMA
-1380 ALCAALPM
+1380 ALCAAVPM
-1388 DAYIKIMAS
+1388 DAYMKIMAS

-1411 IDPKYNYAMRSRCL
+1411 IDNKYNNALRVRALM
-1425 LLNCLTTAYADL
+1425 LNCITKYYSEL
-1437 WQEMWNEDYKSEKWS
+1437 WKDVWSDSYKVETWS
-1452 ITDGRLKPFNTLTE
+1452 KQDTRLHAFSSLTE
-1466 EWKWETPLRN
+1466 NWTHNTPLRN

-1488 VISAMALGLTLE
+1488 VLTAMALGLSLE
-1500 DLEMIY
+1500 NLETIY
-1506 TIQFPVLQQYENDT
+1506 TIYFPVLQQNENDT
-1520 WYDAEG
+1520 WYDQEG

-1555 ENTFIGTSDT
+1555 ENTFLGASET
-1565 YIHTIDPSKSELYGG
+1565 YTHTIDPAKSELYGG

-1599 RAWAH
+1599 TAWAH
-1604 FEKVFSYDQCQS
+1604 FEKIFNQKNII

>member
-42 LCSRFGALRQQYNRH
+42 LCSRFSALRQQYNRH

-68 KDKIPFTHEF
+68 KDKIQFTHEF

-187 ERGAYLQFDVE
+187 ERGAYLQFDIE

-219 VSQDAL
+219 VSQEAL

-278 YYEQDETDDNFE
+278 YHEQDETDDNFE

-304 LFIFYAESRPE
+304 LFIFYAESRPD

-360 LFSLILGG
+360 LFALILGG
-368 YNEDKRDET
+368 YNEDKRDES

-455 YAEEDYIEVHPVGD
+455 YAEEDYIEVHPAGD

-488 ILKRLDNPL
+488 ILKRADNPL

-599 NELQKVKAY
+599 NELQKVKAF

-664 QRDVVRD
+664 QRDVQRD
-671 VVVGRPVDK
+671 IVNNHPIDK

-689 ISFSLT
+689 ISFSMT

-713 MLGLLSTKQCERTDS
+713 MLGVLSTKQRERTDP
-728 AYKRFV
+728 AYRRLV

-746 EEYEQLKRI
+746 SEYEQLKRI

-783 WKYDGNRTIPFNTN
+783 WKYDGNRTLPFNTN
-797 EERQALDDRRYRK
+797 AERQDLDDRRYRK

-830 EFEDAAALPTRQ
+830 EFEDAAELPTRQ

-856 EKGVKVLFS
+856 VKGAKYLFS

-870 GQEDLFTPKQGRFV
+870 GQEDLFAPKQGQFV
-884 FDNAEEESEIKAKT
+884 FDSAEEESEIKAKT
-898 LNELLNDDA
+898 LNELLNDEA
-907 KHQEGVLNLGEGIS
+907 KHQEGVLKLGEGIS

-982 AVRRMAAPDVRK
+982 AVRRISTPEIRK
-994 KLTEYFKKDADRH
+994 NLPSYFKKSNE
-1007 IKGSVLLEE
+1007 ISVKGSLPLKT
-1016 IYRDEENENV
+1016 IYIDEQNEHV
-1026 GSAAFMNAHCNYPLL
+1026 GQSVFMNAYCNYPLL
-1041 EGQQTNLYKCVLEN
+1041 IGQANNLYKCVLEN
-1055 GFSLLSDKGFMGL
+1055 GFSLLSSKGFMGL
-1068 LHPET
+1068 LHPES
-1073 VFDDPKGLTLRK
+1073 VYDDPNGQPLRK
-1085 EIYKRLRYH
+1085 EIYKRLIYH
-1094 FQYANE
+1094 FQFANE
-1100 FSLFSEVDHHTKFG
+1100 LTLFAEVDHHTKYG
-1114 EQIYGSRQEKV
+1114 EHIYGCRKEKV
-1125 NFLSIHDLYHPSTI
+1125 LFMSIHNLFHPTTI
-1139 DNSLTHTGTGICGG
+1139 DACFVHQGNGICGG
-1153 LKDANGRWNI
+1153 IKKDGKWNTEAHKERI
-1163 EGHRDRVIRFTEN
+1163 VEFSETELRVLSE
-1176 ELQILADA
+1176 A
-1184 FENGGDWQS
+1184 FEDGADWES
-1193 VKLTS
+1193 IKLTS
-1198 IHAKVI
+1198 IHSKSVI
-1204 VDILEKISKF
+1204 NVLRSF
-1214 STHVS
+1214 SLFNTHVADFKQIVS
-1219 DYNSIITVD
+1219 EG
-1228 LDETG
+1228 LHETI
-1233 AVNSGIISRETFVP
+1233 AVEKGIMSRETKDP
-1247 NVNNYEMVYNGPQF
+1247 DIRHYEMIYSGPHF

-1266 CYKTPR
+1266 VYKSPR
-1272 ENCRLNSDYDTV
+1272 KLCFLNSDYDV
-1284 DLLLIEEDY
+1284 IDLTTISSDYCARTNYTPSIPEDKFRKVINGFLIETHNDEEVYDEWIGY
-1293 IARSNYRPRLDLDE
+1293 YRM
-1307 YKKLIPGFV
+1307 
-1316 IGKDESGQ
+1316 
-1324 PKQDCWIDY
+1324 
-1333 YKVGF
+1333 GF
-1338 RKMLAISGERSLIC
+1338 RRMIGSGSERSLSGAILAKDC
-1352 AVLPRRTAHIHGV
+1352 THIGGV
-1365 ISSSFRRGYDSVDMA
+1365 
-1380 ALCAALPM
+1380 
-1388 DAYIKIMAS
+1388 
-1397 QNLTSVRIQGFPLG
+1397 TSVTFQDYNNLLEFASLTMSLVMDFYVKAIGISDVRTNRISKFPLG
-1411 IDPKYNYAMRSRCL
+1411 IDNKYKSALFARTL

-1437 WQEMWNEDYKSEKWS
+1437 WKEMWNQDYKKETWS

-1506 TIQFPVLQQYENDT
+1506 TIQFPVLQQNENDT

-1526 KIVFTC
+1526 KIIFTC
-1532 SKGLTGVGLDRPKWN
+1532 SKGLIGVGLDRPKWN

-1555 ENTFIGTSDT
+1555 DNTFLGTSET
-1565 YIHTIDPSKSELYGG
+1565 YTHTIDPSKSELYGG

-1599 RAWAH
+1599 KAWEH
-1604 FEKVFSYDQCQS
+1604 FEKIFNK

>member
-13 DFFSTGYFTEDFQK
+13 DFFSTGYFTDDFQK
-27 KVFDKSGYSADGIRE
+27 KVFDKSGYSAEGIRE
-42 LCSRFGALRQQYNRH
+42 LCTRFSALRQQYNRY
-57 KADITS
+57 KQDVMS

-68 KDKIPFTHEF
+68 KDKVQFTHDF
-78 NSKILECLGY
+78 NSKVLECLGY
-88 YGTTAENPAT
+88 YGTNADNPAT

-109 AKEFP
+109 QKDYP

-146 FADLDLDRMVT
+146 FADLDLDRMVS

-178 VFFMDAGKW
+178 AFFMDAGKW
-187 ERGAYLQFDVE
+187 ERGAYLQFDIE

-219 VSQDAL
+219 VSQEAL

-260 EDLANEA
+260 EELANEA

-278 YYEQDETDDNFE
+278 YHNQDETDDNFE

-304 LFIFYAESRPE
+304 LFIFYAESRPD

-360 LFSLILGG
+360 LFLLILGG
-368 YNEDKRDET
+368 YNEDKVDKN
-377 SLSASFRVRHIDS
+377 SMSASFRVRHIDS
-390 PLFSDNKLKV
+390 PLFSDQKLKV
-400 LKGVQFRNEVWQRII
+400 LKDVQFRNEVWQRII

-455 YAEEDYIEVHPVGD
+455 YAEEAYIEVHPVGD
-469 EIETYLVPRSRRD
+469 TVETYLVPRSRRD

-488 ILKRLDNPL
+488 ILKREDNPL
-497 EDVIHKK
+497 QDVIHEK

-541 ERLERKEITASD
+541 ERLENNEITASD

-586 NEVNEAIDPLEFP
+586 KEVNEAIDPLDFP
-599 NELQKVKAY
+599 NELQKVKAF

-649 AQGNA
+649 TQGNA

-664 QRDVVRD
+664 QKDVQRDIVHN
-671 VVVGRPVDK
+671 RPVDK

-689 ISFSLT
+689 ISFSKTSPL
-695 APKRHYTEVYHF
+695 RHYTEVYHF
-707 LLPVKD
+707 LLPVKE
-713 MLGLLSTKQCERTDS
+713 MLGVLTTKQRERTDV
-728 AYKRFV
+728 AYKSMV
-734 EIRKGWTKGITS
+734 EKRKGWIKGITS
-746 EEYEQLKRI
+746 NEYEQLKRI

-764 EYVQF
+764 EYVEF
-769 QMSIEK
+769 QMSVEK
-775 FANNGYHV
+775 YAGNGYHV
-783 WKYDGNRTIPFNTN
+783 WKYAGNRELPFNTN
-797 EERQALDDRRYRK
+797 ADRQALDDRRYLK
-810 NSPYMKV
+810 NSPYMKL

-830 EFEDAAALPTRQ
+830 EFEDAADLPTRQ
-842 QYWDDIERMLDVDT
+842 QYWDDIERLLAVDT
-856 EKGVKVLFS
+856 QKGAKVIFS

-870 GQEDLFTPKQGRFV
+870 GMEDLFAPKQGRIV
-884 FDNAEEESEIKAKT
+884 FDAEEEESEIKAKA
-898 LNELLNDDA
+898 LNEILNEES
-907 KHQEGVLNLGEGIS
+907 KHQEGVLKLGEGIS
-921 EVDRFSIVERL
+921 EIDRFSIVERL
-932 ADRYHFFHPMLEF
+932 ANRYHFFHPMLEF

-962 PWLKLEFN
+962 PWLKLEFE
-970 DADIVAEKFPEV
+970 DIDIVSEKFPEV
-982 AVRRMAAPDVRK
+982 AVRRTAAPEVRK
-994 KLTEYFKKDADRH
+994 HLKEYFKKDKERH
-1007 IKGSVLLEE
+1007 IQGTVLLES
-1016 IYRDEENENV
+1016 IYHEEENENV
-1026 GSAAFMNAHCNYPLL
+1026 GNAAFMNAISNYPLL
-1041 EGQQTNLYKCVLEN
+1041 QGQQTNLYKCVLEN
-1055 GFSLLSDKGFMGL
+1055 GFSLLSNNGFMGL
-1068 LHPET
+1068 LHPEG
-1073 VFDDPKGLTLRK
+1073 VYDDPKGQPLRR
-1085 EIYKRLRYH
+1085 EVYKRLRYH
-1094 FQYANE
+1094 FQYQNALN
-1100 FSLFSEVDHHTKFG
+1100 LFAEVAHREKYSSN
-1114 EQIYGSRQEKV
+1114 IYGSHQDRI
-1125 NFLSIHDLYHPSTI
+1125 NFKSINNLFHPSTVDACI
-1139 DNSLTHTGTGICGG
+1139 SHNGQGICGG
-1153 LKDANGRWNI
+1153 IKVNETWNL
-1163 EGHRDRVIRFTEN
+1163 EGHLNRIVPYTSEEIALLSDTFEDGTTKDCAKLVSFHSKELIEVIR
-1176 ELQILADA
+1176 
-1184 FENGGDWQS
+1184 
-1193 VKLTS
+1193 KLSAYPTRVS
-1198 IHAKVI
+1198 NSNNI
-1204 VDILEKISKF
+1204 ISECF
-1214 STHVS
+1214 H
-1219 DYNSIITVD
+1219 
-1228 LDETG
+1228 ETG
-1233 AVNSGIISRETFVP
+1233 ALDGGILERNTKFPDVDA
-1247 NVNNYEMVYNGPQF
+1247 YEMVYNGPQI
-1261 FVGNP
+1261 FVSNP

-1272 ENCRLNSDYDTV
+1272 SKCANKADFDTI
-1284 DLLLIEEDY
+1284 DSSMIEEDF
-1293 IARSNYRPRLDLDE
+1293 IARTNYTPLLSVEDYKSIIKGFTIGFDE
-1307 YKKLIPGFV
+1307 NGEPI
-1316 IGKDESGQ
+1316 KDN
-1324 PKQDCWIDY
+1324 WIEY
-1333 YKVGF
+1333 YKLGF
-1338 RKMLAISGERSLIC
+1338 RKMMNQAGERTLIC

-1365 ISSSFRRGYDSVDMA
+1365 ISISFKNGYDTVDMA
-1380 ALCAALPM
+1380 ALCASIVM
-1388 DAYIKIMAS
+1388 DFYMKTIAA
-1397 QNLTSVRIQGFPLG
+1397 QNLTSNRMITFPLG
-1411 IDPKYNYAMRSRCL
+1411 VDKEYKSALYSRTL

-1437 WQEMWNEDYKSEKWS
+1437 WCEMWNTEYRAEQWS
-1452 ITDGRLKPFNTLTE
+1452 KDDHRLKAFNTLTE
-1466 EWKWETPLRN
+1466 DWKWETPLRN
-1476 YFERRQALVEID
+1476 YYERRQALVEID

-1506 TIQFPVLQQYENDT
+1506 TIQFPVLQQNENDT
-1520 WYDAEG
+1520 WYDQEG

-1532 SKGLTGVGLDRPKWN
+1532 SKGLTGVGLDRPTWN
-1547 EIRGEQKD
+1547 QIRGEQQD
-1555 ENTFIGTSDT
+1555 DNTFLGASDT
-1565 YIHTIDPSKSELYGG
+1565 YVHTIDSSKSELYGG
-1580 QQQVFKA
+1580 RQQTFVA
-1587 PYTRCDRIADYR
+1587 PYTRCDRIVDYR
-1599 RAWAH
+1599 KAWAH
-1604 FEKVFSYDQCQS
+1604 FEKKFGMNNK

>member
-27 KVFDKSGYSADGIRE
+27 KVFDKSGYSADGIKE
-42 LCSRFGALRQQYNRH
+42 LCSRFSALRQQYNRH
-57 KADITS
+57 KSDITS

-68 KDKIPFTHEF
+68 KDKIQFTHEF

-88 YGTTAENPAT
+88 YGTNAENPAT

-103 LGENGA
+103 LGENGT

-134 TLITADNEAEIG
+134 TLITADNETEIG

-157 HIFSLPEHEHPQY
+157 HIFSLPEHDHPQY

-219 VSQDAL
+219 VSQEAL
-225 SCTGDTP
+225 SCTGETP

-267 IWYIKQHPEHK
+267 IWYIKHHPEHK
-278 YYEQDETDDNFE
+278 YHEQDETDDNFE

-304 LFIFYAESRPE
+304 LFIFYAESRPD

-390 PLFSDNKLKV
+390 PLFSDQKLKV

-488 ILKRLDNPL
+488 ILKREDNPL

-541 ERLERKEITASD
+541 ERLERKEISASD

-664 QRDVVRD
+664 QRDVQRD
-671 VVVGRPVDK
+671 IVGNRPVDK

-689 ISFSLT
+689 ISFSMT

-713 MLGLLSTKQCERTDS
+713 MLGVLSTKQRERTDP

-734 EIRKGWTKGITS
+734 EIRKGWTKGITKS
-746 EEYEQLKRI
+746 EYEQMKRI

-764 EYVQF
+764 EYVEF

-783 WKYDGNRTIPFNTN
+783 WQYAGNRTLPFNTN
-797 EERQALDDRRYRK
+797 AERQALDDRRYRK

-830 EFEDAAALPTRQ
+830 EFEDAAELPTRQ
-842 QYWDDIERMLDVDT
+842 QYWDDIERMLNVDT

-870 GQEDLFTPKQGRFV
+870 GQEDLFKPKQGQIV
-884 FDNAEEESEIKAKT
+884 FDSAEEESEIKAKT
-898 LNELLNDDA
+898 LNELLNDEA
-907 KHQEGVLNLGEGIS
+907 KHQEGVLKLGEGIS

-932 ADRYHFFHPMLEF
+932 ANRYHFFHPMLEF

-962 PWLKLEFN
+962 PWLPIRFDEQSVISIKYPEDTIRSLSAPQTRENLDSYF
-970 DADIVAEKFPEV
+970 EKSPSLKAFFEDEQ
-982 AVRRMAAPDVRK
+982 RE
-994 KLTEYFKKDADRH
+994 TECTT
-1007 IKGSVLLEE
+1007 
-1016 IYRDEENENV
+1016 
-1026 GSAAFMNAHCNYPLL
+1026 AFMNAPCNYPLNI
-1041 EGQQTNLYKCVLEN
+1041 GQQSNLYKTIVEN
-1055 GFSLLSDKGFMGL
+1055 GFMLLSKNGFMGL
-1068 LHPET
+1068 LHPESLY
-1073 VFDDPKGLTLRK
+1073 DDANGQAFRK
-1085 EIYKRLRYH
+1085 VIYEHLIYH
-1094 FQYANE
+1094 FQYENE
-1100 FSLFSEVDHHTKFG
+1100 LNLFKGTNDHGRMKFG
-1114 EQIYGSRQEKV
+1114 ENIYSGRKHDI
-1125 NFLSIHDLYHPSTI
+1125 NFKSISNVFHPSTI
-1139 DNSLTHTGTGICGG
+1139 DDCFSHNGIGICGG
-1153 LKDANGRWNI
+1153 IKKDGKWNT
-1163 EGHRDRVIRFTEN
+1163 EGHRNRIIQCTDSVLKIMCN
-1176 ELQILADA
+1176 A
-1184 FENGGDWQS
+1184 FEDNGSPNSTKLIAIHSTEIINVLNALSKFPKHVVDYKRIANLGLHEANAVDKGFMRHCNLIPDINSHNFIYSGPHILNCNALAKNPRLKYNSGNDYDCIDLMGLPNEFVQRVLFTRDIPIEQFDSLQKGFRVGLDSNGDETFSNWMHGYKLAFREFVGASAERTLTSAIIPPNTQHIGS
-1193 VKLTS
+1193 IVSLLFEHSSEVVELCGLTSSICLDFFMKATGASHVKLN
-1198 IHAKVI
+1198 
-1204 VDILEKISKF
+1204 KI
-1214 STHVS
+1214 
-1219 DYNSIITVD
+1219 
-1228 LDETG
+1228 
-1233 AVNSGIISRETFVP
+1233 
-1247 NVNNYEMVYNGPQF
+1247 NN
-1261 FVGNP
+1261 
-1266 CYKTPR
+1266 
-1272 ENCRLNSDYDTV
+1272 
-1284 DLLLIEEDY
+1284 
-1293 IARSNYRPRLDLDE
+1293 
-1307 YKKLIPGFV
+1307 
-1316 IGKDESGQ
+1316 
-1324 PKQDCWIDY
+1324 
-1333 YKVGF
+1333 
-1338 RKMLAISGERSLIC
+1338 
-1352 AVLPRRTAHIHGV
+1352 
-1365 ISSSFRRGYDSVDMA
+1365 
-1380 ALCAALPM
+1380 
-1388 DAYIKIMAS
+1388 
-1397 QNLTSVRIQGFPLG
+1397 FPLG
-1411 IDPKYNYAMRSRCL
+1411 IEDKYKSALFARTL

-1437 WQEMWNEDYKSEKWS
+1437 WQEMWNQDYKAEKWS
-1452 ITDGRLKPFNTLTE
+1452 ITDERLKPFNILTA

-1506 TIQFPVLQQYENDT
+1506 TIQFPVLQQNENDT
-1520 WYDAEG
+1520 WYDQEG

-1547 EIRGEQKD
+1547 EIRGEQMD
-1555 ENTFIGTSDT
+1555 DNTFLGASDT
-1565 YIHTIDPSKSELYGG
+1565 YTHTINPSKSELYGG

-1604 FEKVFSYDQCQS
+1604 FEKVFSYDQGQS

>member
-42 LCSRFGALRQQYNRH
+42 LCSRFSALRQQYNRH

-68 KDKIPFTHEF
+68 KDKIQFTHEF

-88 YGTTAENPAT
+88 YGTTADNPAT

-103 LGENGA
+103 LGENGT

-219 VSQDAL
+219 VSQEAL

-278 YYEQDETDDNFE
+278 YHEQDETDDNFE

-304 LFIFYAESRPE
+304 LFIFYAESRPD

-360 LFSLILGG
+360 LFALILGG
-368 YNEDKRDET
+368 YNEDKRDES

-390 PLFSDNKLKV
+390 PLFSDQKLKV

-469 EIETYLVPRSRRD
+469 EVETYLVPRSRRD

-488 ILKRLDNPL
+488 ILKRTDNPL

-541 ERLERKEITASD
+541 ERLERNEITASD

-599 NELQKVKAY
+599 NELQKVKAF

-664 QRDVVRD
+664 QKDVQRDIVNKH
-671 VVVGRPVDK
+671 PIDK

-689 ISFSLT
+689 ISFSMT

-713 MLGLLSTKQCERTDS
+713 MLGVLSTKQRERTDP
-728 AYKRFV
+728 AYRRLV

-746 EEYEQLKRI
+746 SEYEQLKRI

-783 WKYDGNRTIPFNTN
+783 WKYDGNRTLPFNTN
-797 EERQALDDRRYRK
+797 AERQDLDDRRYRK

-830 EFEDAAALPTRQ
+830 EFEDAVELPTRQ

-856 EKGVKVLFS
+856 VKGAKYLFS

-870 GQEDLFTPKQGRFV
+870 GQEDLFAPKQGQFV
-884 FDNAEEESEIKAKT
+884 FDSAEEESEIKTKT
-898 LNELLNDDA
+898 LNELLNDEA
-907 KHQEGVLNLGEGIS
+907 KHQEGVLKLGEGIS

-982 AVRRMAAPDVRK
+982 AVRRMAAPYVRK
-994 KLTEYFKKDADRH
+994 KLDEYFKKDEEH
-1007 IKGSVLLEE
+1007 HVLGSLFLKD
-1016 IYRDEENENV
+1016 IYVDEEKENV
-1026 GSAAFMNAHCNYPLL
+1026 GSTAFMNAHCNYPLL
-1041 EGQQTNLYKCVLEN
+1041 VGQQTNLYKCVLEN

-1073 VFDDPKGLTLRK
+1073 VYDDPKGQPLRK
-1085 EIYKRLRYH
+1085 EMYHRLAYH
-1094 FQYANE
+1094 FQYQNAFN
-1100 FSLFSEVDHHTKFG
+1100 LFEIGHREKYSSN
-1114 EQIYGSRQEKV
+1114 IYGSYKDEICFE
-1125 NFLSIHDLYHPSTI
+1125 NINNLFHPSTV
-1139 DNSLTHTGTGICGG
+1139 DACFAHDGHGVCGG
-1153 LKDANGRWNI
+1153 IKIDDTWNTT
-1163 EGHRDRVIRFTEN
+1163 GHRDRIVRFTEP
-1176 ELQILADA
+1176 ELRVLSAA
-1184 FENGGDWQS
+1184 FENGADWETT
-1193 VKLTS
+1193 KLVS
-1198 IHAKVI
+1198 IHAK
-1204 VDILEKISKF
+1204 DIMDVLQKF
-1214 STHVS
+1214 SEFPNHVENFCS
-1219 DYNSIITVD
+1219 NTTVD

-1233 AVNSGIISRETFVP
+1233 AVNDGIIERKTLYP
-1247 NVNNYEMVYNGPQF
+1247 DIDAYEMVYNGPQI

-1266 CYKTPR
+1266 SYKTPR
-1272 ENCRLNSDYDTV
+1272 SSCVNKADFDTI
-1284 DLLLIEEDY
+1284 DLQNIDDEY
-1293 IARSNYRPRLDLDE
+1293 IARSNYKPCLPLSE
-1307 YKKLIPGFV
+1307 YKSLIKGFL
-1316 IGKDESGQ
+1316 IGQDEDGN
-1324 PKQDCWIDY
+1324 DVYDNWIDY

-1338 RKMLAISGERSLIC
+1338 RKMINLAGERSLIC
-1352 AVLPRRTAHIHGV
+1352 AVLPRRTAHINGV
-1365 ISSSFRRGYDSVDMA
+1365 ISTAFRSGYDTVDMA
-1380 ALCAALPM
+1380 ALCAAVPM
-1388 DAYIKIMAS
+1388 DAYMKIMAS

-1411 IDPKYNYAMRSRCL
+1411 VDNKYKNALRVRVLM
-1425 LLNCLTTAYADL
+1425 LNCLTKYYSDL
-1437 WQEMWNEDYKSEKWS
+1437 WEEVWSESYRKETWSKQDTRLHTFSSLTEKW
-1452 ITDGRLKPFNTLTE
+1452 THD
-1466 EWKWETPLRN
+1466 TPLRN

-1488 VISAMALGLTLE
+1488 VLTAMALGLSLE
-1500 DLEMIY
+1500 NLETVY
-1506 TIQFPVLQQYENDT
+1506 TIYFPVLQQNENDT

-1532 SKGLTGVGLDRPKWN
+1532 SKGLIGVGLDRPKWN

-1555 ENTFIGTSDT
+1555 DNTFLGTSET
-1565 YIHTIDPSKSELYGG
+1565 YTHTIDPSKSELYGG

-1599 RAWAH
+1599 KAWAH
-1604 FEKVFSYDQCQS
+1604 FEKVFNK